1 MPSYTIEIPGKGS
14 YTVDSPSDLTD
25 YQAYRAVQKQIAADD
40 IALQQHQTKT
50 GFIPAVKAGAR
61 QFVAGAEEA
70 LGFKEAAEEQR
81 QKAAAAFE
89 PTTEEDIALAKEK
102 GIFPAAGAYLSQK
115 ITEPLGGIVGRFGAP
130 TVAGIVAPEA
140 AVAGIG
146 ARALAFAAT
155 DLPAS
160 IGESMEAQRAAG
172 QEVDPTKAIAA
183 GLAKTTIAT
192 IGMPGVGRISQAL
205 GPKVLAEAEAL
216 APRVAAGVI
225 TKEAALAQLSGRA
238 KTYAQSML
246 ANTVAG
252 TGMMLGTEAVERF
265 QTGQPQMTGKE
276 VLETTEQAAILSPFF
291 AALHRSGRTEAL
303 DKLSD
308 AQKTRELEVQ
318 KIYEDRYKLA
328 SLDEK
333 AKIQRD
339 LADLDLQQKIRE
351 RIYADTN
358 KPVQEIINE
367 ITGVTKP
374 EGVKTKQADIEAAL
388 NEPSGQ
394 FVTDPITQQ
403 ERQLTVGELQK
414 IQRPELFPEEPAN
427 IVSAE
432 TLTDLGIKKGT
443 PLVKKGGL
451 EGLDLNKLEEAQQ
464 FIEGLTLFKEQKG
477 VDPTTKLRIEAKIK
491 EVQDNLQA
499 LEIRQKEA
507 QDERLKSTTAREDI
521 SVSGEPMA
529 GRAERITEPVGDRGV
544 EPTADIRPTE
554 MGAQGRGATLAP
566 KTTEVIKG
574 EIDLPSSIGKSGNIY
589 RLKPIPEGRISLG
602 AFRSIESS
610 PIAKDKELF
619 RQLSSSQFNDLLA
632 ANERNEAR
640 PADYYKS
647 FVADNKDLAL
657 GQEKNK
663 NGIQITFRPNTLS
676 GRENVKPG
684 TQGALGK
691 IVGKEYVTEA
701 IAPKAIQSFLVPKE
715 QLKNIDALTQRLIK
729 ENFDAVKN
737 ENGSYTFTRRTG
749 AKQEAPKYAKEAAAL
764 TRETPETI
772 ISALKERFGNNINKA
787 ISRGEVKL
795 IESKDLP
802 ANIAPDAV
810 AYFDKGVAHLITDR
824 LSREE
829 APRKLLHEV
838 GVHYGL
844 EGMVG
849 KNLYRDILRTVSR
862 LKDTD
867 KAVREATEH
876 VNNRYKELTPGSRE
890 HAEEVLARLGE
901 SAPNHT
907 LWRRIVSAVKDFLFK
922 KGLWNPN
929 RMDVR
934 DIQDLV
940 NRSTARSLA
949 GKIKSATKEIQY
961 AKAELPISERFN
973 ETKVFS
979 PPGEN
984 QERSF
989 KEFATGTYDQFKSEE
1004 GRKNIV
1010 DSASRAF
1017 LEGRTKVA
1025 YAGAGIQSKLIKDFN
1040 GSVNDALGNVR
1051 ADILYD
1057 QALNGNILGSV
1068 SAKEGRII
1076 FDSNGVAKVE
1086 PSPYHISAVFDEL
1099 GTLSKKIGPSDA
1111 KHVASAYLQALRYK
1125 DILANNAKY
1134 EALIKR
1140 TENQKL
1146 KDQYKKEIK
1155 FVSDEQRAAIEPS
1168 LKYAE
1173 EFSEVKKMAE
1183 IYDRVNRDEIDML
1196 EKAGIYSKEYADKL
1210 RDTKGYVPLFRVMED
1225 LDVVTPGAK
1234 QYFKGLVD
1242 LGKQHAFEGSE
1253 RQTLDVLDN
1262 MLTRHMWAVNAAV
1275 RNNANKQL
1283 VEQLAIRGEDNKPA
1297 YRYQVPADKADVM
1310 TPIFD
1315 NGVRKYVEYSDP
1327 LFARAVHGIE
1337 PSLGPILG
1345 LMGKAS
1351 NALRIGVT
1359 ATPTFQVY
1367 QLFNDAPRAAM
1378 LSGVNR
1384 PFKLM
1389 GEVFKSFYATL
1400 KDPNDPIIKEMN
1412 RLGISGGFGHNAKD
1426 IADKM
1431 RRDLGI
1437 EANTLGKRAL
1447 DKTEQFAAASDMA
1460 QRRAVFKRTLLETG
1474 GLENADG
1481 SITGGNKVLAMDRAM
1496 NIIHWQKRGTSNK
1509 VRVLTQVVPFLNAYI
1524 QGMDTLIRAMR
1535 GEGISG
1541 REKKEAQ
1548 ILFAQTALKI
1558 AALSTVYA
1566 MAVGGD
1572 EEYQKLDDRQK
1583 IRSFIIPGT
1592 GFKVPVASEIAMLT
1606 KAIPEM
1612 TWQYINREGTENPMD
1627 STKLMQAIGQSFAD
1641 GLLGPNLMPQAFR
1654 AGVEVVT
1661 NHDFLTG
1668 NPIIGRGLENL
1679 ATAEQFT
1686 ENTSQL
1692 AKLIGGTGIIS
1703 PVNLDHL
1710 IKGYGGTMAA
1720 GVLYAT
1726 DATANMFFNDK
1737 LPTTPLYRVPM
1748 IGSFMYSPEGKG
1760 QLNDYYDLKNR
1771 SDEVTATLNH
1781 IRKFGSPE
1789 EAQEYATDKKEI
1801 LAIRG
1806 RVNTISNQ
1814 MKILREQRKRII
1826 VSNLSSDEKRSQL
1839 NIIDS
1844 RINNMVQNIGALR
1857 VKAGL

>member
-14 YTVDSPSDLTD
+14 YTVDSQTDLTD

-40 IALQQHQTKT
+40 IALQQHQART

-81 QKAAAAFE
+81 QKAAATFE

-102 GIFPAAGAYLSQK
+102 GIFPTAGAYLSQK
-115 ITEPLGGIVGRFGAP
+115 VTEPLGGIVGRFGAP

-140 AVAGIG
+140 AIAGIG
-146 ARALAFAAT
+146 ARALAFGAT

-265 QTGQPQMTGKE
+265 QTGQPQMTAE
-276 VLETTEQAAILSPFF
+276 EALETAEQAAILSPFF
-291 AALHRSGRTEAL
+291 AAFHRSGRTEAL
-303 DKLSD
+303 NKLSD
-308 AQKTRELEVQ
+308 AQKARELEVQ

-374 EGVKTKQADIEAAL
+374 EGIKTKQADIEAAL

-394 FVTDPITQQ
+394 FVIDPITQQ
-403 ERQLTVGELQK
+403 ERQLTIGELQK

-427 IVSAE
+427 VVSAE
-432 TLTDLGIKKGT
+432 TLTDLGIKKST

-451 EGLDLNKLEEAQQ
+451 EGLDLNKSEEAQQ

-477 VDPTTKLRIEAKIK
+477 VDPTTKLRIETKIK
-491 EVQDNLQA
+491 EVEDNLKA
-499 LEIRQKEA
+499 LETKQKEA
-507 QDERLKSTTAREDI
+507 QDERLKSATDRDDI

-529 GRAERITEPVGDRGV
+529 GRAEGVSEPVGVRGA
-544 EPTADIRPTE
+544 EPTADLRPTE
-554 MGAQGRGATLAP
+554 MGEARRGAPLEPEA
-566 KTTEVIKG
+566 TEVIKA
-574 EIDLPSSIGKSGNIY
+574 E
-589 RLKPIPEGRISLG
+589 
-602 AFRSIESS
+602 
-610 PIAKDKELF
+610 
-619 RQLSSSQFNDLLA
+619 
-632 ANERNEAR
+632 
-640 PADYYKS
+640 
-647 FVADNKDLAL
+647 
-657 GQEKNK
+657 
-663 NGIQITFRPNTLS
+663 
-676 GRENVKPG
+676 
-684 TQGALGK
+684 
-691 IVGKEYVTEA
+691 
-701 IAPKAIQSFLVPKE
+701 KE
-715 QLKNIDALTQRLIK
+715 QIKSDEPKLAVDAMPAI
-729 ENFDAVKN
+729 
-737 ENGSYTFTRRTG
+737 
-749 AKQEAPKYAKEAAAL
+749 
-764 TRETPETI
+764 RETPETI
-772 ISALKERFGNNINKA
+772 ISALKERFGNNVNKA
-787 ISRGEVKL
+787 MERGDVKL

-810 AYFDKGVAHLITDR
+810 AYFDKGAAHLITDR

-838 GVHYGL
+838 GVHFGL
-844 EGMVG
+844 EGMAG

-867 KAVREATEH
+867 AAVKAATEH

-901 SAPNHT
+901 SAPNHN
-907 LWRRIVSAVKDFLFK
+907 LWRRIVSAVKDFLLK

-934 DIQDLV
+934 DIQDLI
-940 NRSTARSLA
+940 NRSTAKSLA
-949 GKIKSATKEIQY
+949 GKIKPVSKEIQY

-1010 DSASRAF
+1010 DSANRAF

-1025 YAGAGIQSKLIKDFN
+1025 YAGAGVQSKLIKDFN

-1076 FDSNGVAKVE
+1076 FDENGVAKVE
-1086 PSPYHISAVFDEL
+1086 PSQYHISAVFDEL
-1099 GTLSKKIGPSDA
+1099 GTLSKKIGAADA

-1125 DILANNAKY
+1125 DILENNAKY

-1168 LKYAE
+1168 LKYAN
-1173 EFSEVKKMAE
+1173 EFPEVKKMAE

-1210 RDTKGYVPLFRVMED
+1210 RGTKGYVPLFRVMEE
-1225 LDVVTPGAK
+1225 LDTATPGAK

-1283 VEQLAIRGEDNKPA
+1283 VKQLAVHDEAGQPI
-1297 YRYQVPADKADVM
+1297 YHFQVPADKADVM
-1310 TPIFD
+1310 TPIFVD
-1315 NGVRKYVEYSDP
+1315 GKRKFVEYTDP

-1359 ATPTFQVY
+1359 ATPTFQIY

-1389 GEVFKSFYATL
+1389 GEVFKSFYTTL

-1412 RLGISGGFGHNAKD
+1412 RLGISGGFGHTAKD

-1474 GLENADG
+1474 GVENADG

-1592 GFKVPVASEIAMLT
+1592 GFKVPVASEVAMLT

-1641 GLLGPNLMPQAFR
+1641 GLLGPNLMPQALR

-1668 NPIIGRGLENL
+1668 NPIVGRGLENL
-1679 ATAEQFT
+1679 ATSEQFT

-1692 AKLIGGTGIIS
+1692 AKLVGGTGIIS

-1748 IGSFMYSPEGKG
+1748 IGSFMYNPEGKG

-1781 IRKFGSPE
+1781 LRKFGTPE

-1806 RVNTISNQ
+1806 RVNAISNQ

-1826 VSNLSSDEKRSQL
+1826 ASNLSSDEKRSQL
-1839 NIIDS
+1839 NIIDA

>member
-14 YTVDSPSDLTD
+14 YTVDSPTDLTD

-40 IALQQHQTKT
+40 LALQQHQTKT

-81 QKAAAAFE
+81 QKAAATFE

-102 GIFPAAGAYLSQK
+102 GIFPTAGAYLSQK
-115 ITEPLGGIVGRFGAP
+115 VTEPLGGIVGRFGAP

-140 AVAGIG
+140 ALAGIG
-146 ARALAFAAT
+146 ARALAFGAT

-160 IGESMEAQRAAG
+160 IGESMEAQRAVG
-172 QEVDPTKAIAA
+172 QEVDPIRAIAA

-192 IGMPGVGRISQAL
+192 IGMPGVGNISRAL

-216 APRVAAGVI
+216 APRVAAGKI
-225 TKEAALAQLSGRA
+225 TKEEAIAQLSGRA

-276 VLETTEQAAILSPFF
+276 ALETVEQAAILSPFF
-291 AALHRSGRTEAL
+291 AALHPTGRKAAEAKLTEAQQVRETNVAERDAL
-303 DKLSD
+303 RTKLSSLEQRAEIARNTPEPTIENQAFIAD
-308 AQKTRELEVQ
+308 ELNKLGNYAPEGSKIAKSIAKMQESVQ
-318 KIYEDRYKLA
+318 K
-328 SLDEK
+328 
-333 AKIQRD
+333 
-339 LADLDLQQKIRE
+339 
-351 RIYADTN
+351 
-358 KPVQEIINE
+358 
-367 ITGVTKP
+367 
-374 EGVKTKQADIEAAL
+374 DIEAKDVEARQKAIDEL
-388 NEPSGQ
+388 TNVPENI
-394 FVTDPITQQ
+394 VELATQAN
-403 ERQLTVGELQK
+403 R
-414 IQRPELFPEEPAN
+414 PAN

-432 TLTDLGIKKGT
+432 TLTDLGIKKST

-451 EGLDLNKLEEAQQ
+451 EGLDLTKPEEAQQ
-464 FIEGLTLFKEQKG
+464 FIEGLTLFKEQTG
-477 VDPTTKLRIEAKIK
+477 VDPTTKLRIETKIK
-491 EVQDNLQA
+491 EVQDNLKA
-499 LEIRQKEA
+499 LETTQKEA
-507 QDERLKSTTAREDI
+507 QDERLKSTTDREDI
-521 SVSGEPMA
+521 SVSGEPLG
-529 GRAERITEPVGDRGV
+529 GRAERSEELIGARTDEL
-544 EPTADIRPTE
+544 PTDIRPTE
-554 MGAQGRGATLAP
+554 MGAQGRGAPLEP
-566 KTTEVIKG
+566 ETTEVIKG
-574 EIDLPSSIGKSGNIY
+574 EKDQIKSDEPKLAIG
-589 RLKPIPEGRISLG
+589 
-602 AFRSIESS
+602 
-610 PIAKDKELF
+610 DM
-619 RQLSSSQFNDLLA
+619 
-632 ANERNEAR
+632 
-640 PADYYKS
+640 PA
-647 FVADNKDLAL
+647 
-657 GQEKNK
+657 
-663 NGIQITFRPNTLS
+663 I
-676 GRENVKPG
+676 
-684 TQGALGK
+684 
-691 IVGKEYVTEA
+691 
-701 IAPKAIQSFLVPKE
+701 
-715 QLKNIDALTQRLIK
+715 
-729 ENFDAVKN
+729 
-737 ENGSYTFTRRTG
+737 
-749 AKQEAPKYAKEAAAL
+749 
-764 TRETPETI
+764 RETPETI
-772 ISALKERFGNNINKA
+772 ISALTERFGNNVNKA
-787 ISRGEVKL
+787 MERGDVKL

-810 AYFDKGVAHLITDR
+810 AYFDKGAAHLITDR

-838 GVHYGL
+838 GVHFGL
-844 EGMVG
+844 EGMAG

-907 LWRRIVSAVKDFLFK
+907 LWRRIVSAIKDFLLK

-934 DIQDLV
+934 DIQDLI
-940 NRSTARSLA
+940 NRSTAKSLA
-949 GKIKSATKEIQY
+949 GKIKPAAKEIQY

-1010 DSASRAF
+1010 DSANRAF

-1025 YAGAGIQSKLIKDFN
+1025 YAGAGVQSKLIKDFN

-1076 FDSNGVAKVE
+1076 FDKSGVAKVE

-1099 GTLSKKIGPSDA
+1099 GTLSKKIGPADA

-1155 FVSDEQRAAIEPS
+1155 FVSDQQRAAIEPA
-1168 LKYAE
+1168 LKYGE
-1173 EFSEVKKMAE
+1173 EFPEVKKMAE

-1196 EKAGIYSKEYADKL
+1196 EKAGIYSKEYAEKL
-1210 RDTKGYVPLFRVMED
+1210 RNTKGYVPLFRVMED
-1225 LDVVTPGAK
+1225 LDVATPGAK
-1234 QYFKGLVD
+1234 QYFKGLAD

-1283 VEQLAIRGEDNKPA
+1283 VKQLAVHDEAGQPI
-1297 YRYQVPADKADVM
+1297 YHFQVPADKADVM
-1310 TPIFD
+1310 TPIFVD
-1315 NGVRKYVEYSDP
+1315 GKRKFVEYTDP

-1359 ATPTFQVY
+1359 ATPTFQIY

-1389 GEVFKSFYATL
+1389 GEVFKSFYTTL

-1426 IADKM
+1426 IANKM

-1460 QRRAVFKRTLLETG
+1460 QRRAIFKRTLLETG
-1474 GLENADG
+1474 GVENADG

-1592 GFKVPVASEIAMLT
+1592 GFKVPVASEVAMLT

-1612 TWQYINREGTENPMD
+1612 TWQYINREGTANPMD
-1627 STKLMQAIGQSFAD
+1627 STKLMQAIGGSFAD
-1641 GLLGPNLMPQAFR
+1641 GLLGPNLMPQALR

-1668 NPIIGRGLENL
+1668 NPIVGRGLENL

-1692 AKLIGGTGIIS
+1692 ARLVGGTGIIS

-1720 GVLYAT
+1720 GFLYAT

-1760 QLNDYYDLKNR
+1760 QLNDYYDLKDR

-1781 IRKFGSPE
+1781 LRKFGTPE
-1789 EAQEYATDKKEI
+1789 EAQEYAMDKKE
-1801 LAIRG
+1801 LLSIRG
-1806 RVNTISNQ
+1806 QVNAISNQ

-1826 VSNLSSDEKRSQL
+1826 ASNLSSDEKRNQL
-1839 NIIDS
+1839 NIIDA

>member
-1 MPSYTIEIPGKGS
+1 MEEYSGYTCNRCGK
-14 YTVDSPSDLTD
+14 V
-25 YQAYRAVQKQIAADD
+25 
-40 IALQQHQTKT
+40 
-50 GFIPAVKAGAR
+50 F
-61 QFVAGAEEA
+61 
-70 LGFKEAAEEQR
+70 
-81 QKAAAAFE
+81 
-89 PTTEEDIALAKEK
+89 
-102 GIFPAAGAYLSQK
+102 
-115 ITEPLGGIVGRFGAP
+115 
-130 TVAGIVAPEA
+130 
-140 AVAGIG
+140 
-146 ARALAFAAT
+146 
-155 DLPAS
+155 
-160 IGESMEAQRAAG
+160 
-172 QEVDPTKAIAA
+172 
-183 GLAKTTIAT
+183 
-192 IGMPGVGRISQAL
+192 
-205 GPKVLAEAEAL
+205 
-216 APRVAAGVI
+216 
-225 TKEAALAQLSGRA
+225 
-238 KTYAQSML
+238 
-246 ANTVAG
+246 
-252 TGMMLGTEAVERF
+252 
-265 QTGQPQMTGKE
+265 
-276 VLETTEQAAILSPFF
+276 
-291 AALHRSGRTEAL
+291 
-303 DKLSD
+303 
-308 AQKTRELEVQ
+308 
-318 KIYEDRYKLA
+318 
-328 SLDEK
+328 
-333 AKIQRD
+333 
-339 LADLDLQQKIRE
+339 
-351 RIYADTN
+351 
-358 KPVQEIINE
+358 
-367 ITGVTKP
+367 
-374 EGVKTKQADIEAAL
+374 
-388 NEPSGQ
+388 
-394 FVTDPITQQ
+394 
-403 ERQLTVGELQK
+403 
-414 IQRPELFPEEPAN
+414 
-427 IVSAE
+427 
-432 TLTDLGIKKGT
+432 
-443 PLVKKGGL
+443 
-451 EGLDLNKLEEAQQ
+451 
-464 FIEGLTLFKEQKG
+464 
-477 VDPTTKLRIEAKIK
+477 
-491 EVQDNLQA
+491 
-499 LEIRQKEA
+499 
-507 QDERLKSTTAREDI
+507 
-521 SVSGEPMA
+521 
-529 GRAERITEPVGDRGV
+529 
-544 EPTADIRPTE
+544 
-554 MGAQGRGATLAP
+554 
-566 KTTEVIKG
+566 
-574 EIDLPSSIGKSGNIY
+574 
-589 RLKPIPEGRISLG
+589 
-602 AFRSIESS
+602 
-610 PIAKDKELF
+610 
-619 RQLSSSQFNDLLA
+619 
-632 ANERNEAR
+632 
-640 PADYYKS
+640 
-647 FVADNKDLAL
+647 
-657 GQEKNK
+657 
-663 NGIQITFRPNTLS
+663 
-676 GRENVKPG
+676 
-684 TQGALGK
+684 
-691 IVGKEYVTEA
+691 
-701 IAPKAIQSFLVPKE
+701 
-715 QLKNIDALTQRLIK
+715 
-729 ENFDAVKN
+729 
-737 ENGSYTFTRRTG
+737 
-749 AKQEAPKYAKEAAAL
+749 
-764 TRETPETI
+764 
-772 ISALKERFGNNINKA
+772 
-787 ISRGEVKL
+787 
-795 IESKDLP
+795 
-802 ANIAPDAV
+802 
-810 AYFDKGVAHLITDR
+810 
-824 LSREE
+824 
-829 APRKLLHEV
+829 
-838 GVHYGL
+838 
-844 EGMVG
+844 
-849 KNLYRDILRTVSR
+849 
-862 LKDTD
+862 
-867 KAVREATEH
+867 
-876 VNNRYKELTPGSRE
+876 
-890 HAEEVLARLGE
+890 
-901 SAPNHT
+901 
-907 LWRRIVSAVKDFLFK
+907 
-922 KGLWNPN
+922 
-929 RMDVR
+929 
-934 DIQDLV
+934 
-940 NRSTARSLA
+940 
-949 GKIKSATKEIQY
+949 
-961 AKAELPISERFN
+961 

-1025 YAGAGIQSKLIKDFN
+1025 YAGAGVQSKLIKDFN

-1155 FVSDEQRAAIEPS
+1155 FVSDEQRAAIEPA
-1168 LKYAE
+1168 LKYGE

-1210 RDTKGYVPLFRVMED
+1210 RGTKGYVPLFRVMED
-1225 LDVVTPGAK
+1225 LDVATPGAK

-1275 RNNANKQL
+1275 RNNANKHL
-1283 VEQLAIRGEDNKPA
+1283 VKQLAVHDEAGQPI
-1297 YRYQVPADKADVM
+1297 YHFQVPADKADVM
-1310 TPIFD
+1310 TPIFVD
-1315 NGVRKYVEYSDP
+1315 GKRKYVEYTDP

-1359 ATPTFQVY
+1359 ATPTFQIY

-1389 GEVFKSFYATL
+1389 GEVFKSFYTTL
-1400 KDPNDPIIKEMN
+1400 KDPNDPIIREMN
-1412 RLGISGGFGHNAKD
+1412 RLGISGGFGHTAKD

-1558 AALSTVYA
+1558 AALSTIYA

-1592 GFKVPVASEIAMLT
+1592 GFKVPVASEVAMLT

-1641 GLLGPNLMPQAFR
+1641 GLLGPNLMPQALR

-1668 NPIIGRGLENL
+1668 NPIVGRGLENL
-1679 ATAEQFT
+1679 ATSEQFT

-1692 AKLIGGTGIIS
+1692 AKLVGGTGIIS

-1748 IGSFMYSPEGKG
+1748 IGSFMYNPEGKG
-1760 QLNDYYDLKNR
+1760 QLNDYYDLKDR

-1781 IRKFGSPE
+1781 LRKFGTPE

-1806 RVNTISNQ
+1806 RVNAISNQ

-1826 VSNLSSDEKRSQL
+1826 ASNLSSDEKRSQL
-1839 NIIDS
+1839 NIIDA
-1844 RINNMVQNIGALR
+1844 RINSMVQNIGALR

>member
-1 MPSYTIEIPGKGS
+1 MTTYSITGPDGTQYTIDGPEGA
-14 YTVDSPSDLTD
+14 TQDQVV
-25 YQAYRAVQKQIAADD
+25 RAIQRQIAARE
-40 IALQQHQTKT
+40 AQQRLHETKT

-61 QFVAGAEEA
+61 EFLAGAEEA
-70 LGFKEAAEEQR
+70 LGFEKAAEEQR
-81 QKAAAAFE
+81 QKAAATYE
-89 PTTEEDIALAKEK
+89 GMTEEDIARAKEQ
-102 GIFPAAGAYLSQK
+102 GILPTIGAYK
-115 ITEPLGGIVGRFGAP
+115 TKYITEPLGGIVGRFGAP
-130 TVAGIVAPEA
+130 VAAGA
-140 AVAGIG
+140 AAT
-146 ARALAFAAT
+146 ALA
-155 DLPAS
+155 PV
-160 IGESMEAQRAAG
+160 E
-172 QEVDPTKAIAA
+172 AA
-183 GLAKTTIAT
+183 GLVGAGVTALADVPAEIGENIARQKEQGKEVDRTAATIAGLAQAG
-192 IGMPGVGRISQAL
+192 IAGFGVPGMGPLNKLL
-205 GPKVLAEAEAL
+205 GPKLLAEAEAL
-216 APRVAAGVI
+216 APKVRAGVL
-225 TKEAALAQLSGRA
+225 TQDAAVAQLSGRA
-238 KTYAQSML
+238 KSYAQAMA
-246 ANTVAG
+246 ANTVGGTALMAG
-252 TGMMLGTEAVERF
+252 TEELRRLQAGQEGM
-265 QTGQPQMTGKE
+265 TGQE
-276 VLETTEQAAILSPFF
+276 LAETAGQAALLSPFF
-291 AALHRSGRTEAL
+291 AAFHRSGRTEAL

-308 AQKTRELEVQ
+308 AQKARELEVQ

-358 KPVQEIINE
+358 RPVQEIIDE
-367 ITGVTKP
+367 ITGVTRP
-374 EGVKTKQADIEAAL
+374 EGIKTTKADIEAAL
-388 NEPSGQ
+388 NEPSGR
-394 FVTDPITQQ
+394 FGIDPITQQ
-403 ERQLTVGELQK
+403 ERQLTVGELQR

-427 IVSAE
+427 IVSDK
-432 TLTDLGIKKGT
+432 TLTDLGIKAST

-451 EGLDLNKLEEAQQ
+451 RDLDLNKPEEAKQ
-464 FIEGLTLFKEQKG
+464 FIDGLSLFKEQKG
-477 VDPTTKLRIEAKIK
+477 VEPEVKTRIETKIK
-491 EVQDNLQA
+491 EVEDNLKT
-499 LEIRQKEA
+499 LETRQKEA
-507 QDERLKSTTAREDI
+507 QDERLKSTTDRDDI

-529 GRAERITEPVGDRGV
+529 GRAEGVTEPIGVRGV
-544 EPTADIRPTE
+544 EPTADLRPTE
-554 MGAQGRGATLAP
+554 MGEARRGAPLE
-566 KTTEVIKG
+566 TTEVIKG
-574 EIDLPSSIGKSGNIY
+574 EKDQIKSDEP
-589 RLKPIPEGRISLG
+589 K
-602 AFRSIESS
+602 
-610 PIAKDKELF
+610 
-619 RQLSSSQFNDLLA
+619 LA
-632 ANERNEAR
+632 VGEM
-640 PADYYKS
+640 PA
-647 FVADNKDLAL
+647 
-657 GQEKNK
+657 
-663 NGIQITFRPNTLS
+663 
-676 GRENVKPG
+676 
-684 TQGALGK
+684 
-691 IVGKEYVTEA
+691 
-701 IAPKAIQSFLVPKE
+701 
-715 QLKNIDALTQRLIK
+715 
-729 ENFDAVKN
+729 
-737 ENGSYTFTRRTG
+737 
-749 AKQEAPKYAKEAAAL
+749 

-772 ISALKERFGNNINKA
+772 ISVLKERFGNNINKA
-787 ISRGEVKL
+787 MERGDVKL

-810 AYFDKGVAHLITDR
+810 AYFDKGAAHLITDR

-838 GVHYGL
+838 GVHFGL
-844 EGMVG
+844 EGMAG

-867 KAVREATEH
+867 AAVREATEH

-901 SAPNHT
+901 SAPNHN
-907 LWRRIVSAVKDFLFK
+907 LWRRIVAAIKDFLLK

-934 DIQDLV
+934 DIQDLI
-940 NRSTARSLA
+940 NRSTAKSLA
-949 GKIKSATKEIQY
+949 GKIKPALKEIQY
-961 AKAELPISERFN
+961 AKAELPISDRFKD
-973 ETKVFS
+973 TKVFS

-989 KEFATGTYDQFKSEE
+989 KEFATGTYDQFKTEE
-1004 GRKNIV
+1004 GRKAITNSI
-1010 DSASRAF
+1010 DRAF

-1025 YAGAGIQSKLIKDFN
+1025 YAGAGVQSKLIKDFN

-1086 PSPYHISAVFDEL
+1086 PSPYHISAIFDEL
-1099 GTLSKKIGPSDA
+1099 GTLSKRIGPSDA

-1125 DILANNAKY
+1125 DILENNAKY
-1134 EALIKR
+1134 EALLKSTKNEELIKKY
-1140 TENQKL
+1140 Q
-1146 KDQYKKEIK
+1146 KEIK
-1155 FVSDEQRAAIEPS
+1155 TVYPEQRAAIEPA
-1168 LKYAE
+1168 LKYAN
-1173 EFSEVKKMAE
+1173 EFPEVKKMAE

-1210 RDTKGYVPLFRVMED
+1210 RGTKGYVPLFRVMED
-1225 LDVVTPGAK
+1225 LDGATPGAK
-1234 QYFKGLVD
+1234 QYFKGLAD

-1283 VEQLAIRGEDNKPA
+1283 VKQLAVHDEAGQPI
-1297 YRYQVPADKADVM
+1297 YHFQVPADKADVM
-1310 TPIFD
+1310 TPIFVD
-1315 NGVRKYVEYSDP
+1315 GKRKFVEYTDP

-1359 ATPTFQVY
+1359 ATPTFQIY

-1378 LSGVNR
+1378 LSGVDR

-1474 GLENADG
+1474 GVENADG

-1558 AALSTVYA
+1558 AALSTIYA

-1592 GFKVPVASEIAMLT
+1592 GFKVPVASEVAMLT

-1612 TWQYINREGTENPMD
+1612 TWQYINREGTANPMD
-1627 STKLMQAIGQSFAD
+1627 STKLMEAIGGSFAD
-1641 GLLGPNLMPQAFR
+1641 GLLGPNLMPQALR

-1668 NPIIGRGLENL
+1668 NPIIGHGKESL
-1679 ATAEQFT
+1679 ATSDQFN
-1686 ENTSQL
+1686 ENTSEL
-1692 AKLIGGTGIIS
+1692 AKLVGRTGIIS
-1703 PVNLDHL
+1703 PLNLDHL

-1748 IGSFMYSPEGKG
+1748 IGSFMYNPEGKG
-1760 QLNDYYDLKNR
+1760 QLNDYYDLKNL
-1771 SDEVTATLNH
+1771 SDEVTNTLNH
-1781 IRKFGSPE
+1781 RRKFGTPE
-1789 EAQEYATDKKEI
+1789 DALQYATDNKAI
-1801 LAIRG
+1801 LSIRG
-1806 RVNTISNQ
+1806 QVNAISNQ
-1814 MKILREQRKRII
+1814 MKILREQRKRVIA
-1826 VSNLSSDEKRSQL
+1826 SNLSSDEKRNQL
-1839 NIIDS
+1839 NIIDA

>member
-14 YTVDSPSDLTD
+14 YTVDSPTDLTD

-40 IALQQHQTKT
+40 IALQQHQAKT

-81 QKAAAAFE
+81 QKAAATFE
-89 PTTEEDIALAKEK
+89 PTTEEDIARAKEK
-102 GIFPAAGAYLSQK
+102 GIFPTAGAYLTQK
-115 ITEPLGGIVGRFGAP
+115 VTEPLGGIVGRYGAP
-130 TVAGIVAPEA
+130 TAAGIFAPEA
-140 AVAGIG
+140 AIAGLG
-146 ARALAFAAT
+146 ARALAFGAT
-155 DLPAS
+155 DLPSS

-276 VLETTEQAAILSPFF
+276 ALETVEQAAILSPFF
-291 AALHRSGRTEAL
+291 AAFHRSGRTEAL
-303 DKLSD
+303 NKLSD
-308 AQKTRELEVQ
+308 AQKARELEVQ

-358 KPVQEIINE
+358 RPVQEIIDE
-367 ITGVTKP
+367 ITGVTRP

-394 FVTDPITQQ
+394 FVIDPITQQ

-427 IVSAE
+427 VVSAE
-432 TLTDLGIKKGT
+432 TLTDLGIKKST

-451 EGLDLNKLEEAQQ
+451 EGLDLNKPEEAQQ

-477 VDPTTKLRIEAKIK
+477 VDPTTKLRIETKIK
-491 EVQDNLQA
+491 EVEDNLKA
-499 LEIRQKEA
+499 LETKQKEA
-507 QDERLKSTTAREDI
+507 QDERLKSTTDREDI

-529 GRAERITEPVGDRGV
+529 GRAEGISEPVGVRGV

-554 MGAQGRGATLAP
+554 MGEARRGAPLE
-566 KTTEVIKG
+566 TTEVIKG
-574 EIDLPSSIGKSGNIY
+574 EKDQIKSDEP
-589 RLKPIPEGRISLG
+589 K
-602 AFRSIESS
+602 
-610 PIAKDKELF
+610 
-619 RQLSSSQFNDLLA
+619 LA
-632 ANERNEAR
+632 VDEM
-640 PADYYKS
+640 PA
-647 FVADNKDLAL
+647 
-657 GQEKNK
+657 
-663 NGIQITFRPNTLS
+663 
-676 GRENVKPG
+676 
-684 TQGALGK
+684 
-691 IVGKEYVTEA
+691 
-701 IAPKAIQSFLVPKE
+701 
-715 QLKNIDALTQRLIK
+715 
-729 ENFDAVKN
+729 
-737 ENGSYTFTRRTG
+737 
-749 AKQEAPKYAKEAAAL
+749 

-772 ISALKERFGNNINKA
+772 ISVLKERFGNNINKA
-787 ISRGEVKL
+787 MERGDVKL

-810 AYFDKGVAHLITDR
+810 AYFDKGAAHLITDR

-838 GVHYGL
+838 GVHFGL
-844 EGMVG
+844 EGMAG

-907 LWRRIVSAVKDFLFK
+907 LWRRIVAAVKDFLLR

-934 DIQDLV
+934 DIQDLI
-940 NRSTARSLA
+940 NRSTAKALA
-949 GKIKSATKEIQY
+949 GKVRPVEAEKELQTNTQAFKTWFGKSKTVDSNGTPIIFYHGTAGKDFDTFKTPASKTGLAYELGVTFFTTDPFTASNFAAIKAEQGKPNPRVIPVYVKIEKPYKSENYIGRFTKENIDALKAKGYDGIITPDKSVVMAFDSNQVKSAIGNRGTFDINRPEIQY

-973 ETKVFS
+973 DTKVFS

-1004 GRKNIV
+1004 GRKAITNSI
-1010 DSASRAF
+1010 DRAF

-1025 YAGAGIQSKLIKDFN
+1025 YAGAGVQSKLIKDFN

-1086 PSPYHISAVFDEL
+1086 PSPYHISAIFDEL
-1099 GTLSKKIGPSDA
+1099 GTLSKRIGPSDA

-1125 DILANNAKY
+1125 DILENNAKY

-1155 FVSDEQRAAIEPS
+1155 YVSDEQRAAIEPS
-1168 LKYAE
+1168 LKYAN
-1173 EFSEVKKMAE
+1173 EFPEVKKMAE

-1196 EKAGIYSKEYADKL
+1196 EKAEIYSKEYADKL
-1210 RDTKGYVPLFRVMED
+1210 RNTKGYVPLFRVMEE
-1225 LDVVTPGAK
+1225 LDNATPGAK
-1234 QYFKGLVD
+1234 QYFKGLAD
-1242 LGKQHAFEGSE
+1242 LGKQHAFEGSD

-1283 VEQLAIRGEDNKPA
+1283 VKQLAIHDEAGQPI
-1297 YRYQVPADKADVM
+1297 YHFQVPADKADVM
-1310 TPIFD
+1310 TPIFVD
-1315 NGVRKYVEYSDP
+1315 GKRKFVEYTDP

-1359 ATPTFQVY
+1359 ATPTFQIY

-1378 LSGVNR
+1378 LSGVDR

-1426 IADKM
+1426 IANKM
-1431 RRDLGI
+1431 RRDLGL

-1474 GLENADG
+1474 GVENADG

-1509 VRVLTQVVPFLNAYI
+1509 VRVLSQVVPFLNAYI

-1558 AALSTVYA
+1558 AALSTIYA

-1592 GFKVPVASEIAMLT
+1592 GVKVPVASEVAMLT

-1612 TWQYINREGTENPMD
+1612 TWQYINREGTANPMD
-1627 STKLMQAIGQSFAD
+1627 STKLMQAIGGSFAD
-1641 GLLGPNLMPQAFR
+1641 GLLGPNLMPQALR

-1668 NPIIGRGLENL
+1668 NPIVGRGLENL
-1679 ATAEQFT
+1679 ATSEQFT

-1760 QLNDYYDLKNR
+1760 QLNDYYDLKDR

-1781 IRKFGSPE
+1781 LRKFGTPE

-1806 RVNTISNQ
+1806 QVNAISNQ

-1826 VSNLSSDEKRSQL
+1826 AGNLSSDEKRSQL
-1839 NIIDS
+1839 NIIDA

>member
-14 YTVDSPSDLTD
+14 YTVDSPTDLTD

-40 IALQQHQTKT
+40 LALQQHQAKT

-70 LGFKEAAEEQR
+70 LGFKEAAKEQR
-81 QKAAAAFE
+81 QKAAATFE

-102 GIFPAAGAYLSQK
+102 GIFPTAGAYLSQK
-115 ITEPLGGIVGRFGAP
+115 VTEPLGGIVGRFGAP

-140 AVAGIG
+140 ALAGIG
-146 ARALAFAAT
+146 ARALAFGAT

-172 QEVDPTKAIAA
+172 QEVDPTRAIAA

-216 APRVAAGVI
+216 APRVAAGVM

-276 VLETTEQAAILSPFF
+276 ALETVEQAAILSPFF
-291 AALHRSGRTEAL
+291 AAFHRSGRSEAL

-358 KPVQEIINE
+358 RPVQEIIDE
-367 ITGVTKP
+367 VTGVTKP
-374 EGVKTKQADIEAAL
+374 EGIKTTKADIEAAL
-388 NEPSGQ
+388 NEPTGQ
-394 FVTDPITQQ
+394 FVIDPITQQ
-403 ERQLTVGELQK
+403 ERRLTVGELQR

-427 IVSAE
+427 VVSAE
-432 TLTDLGIKKGT
+432 TLTDLGIKKST

-451 EGLDLNKLEEAQQ
+451 EGLDLNKPEEAQQ

-477 VDPTTKLRIEAKIK
+477 VDPTTKLRIESKIK
-491 EVQDNLQA
+491 EVEDNLKA
-499 LEIRQKEA
+499 LETKQKEA
-507 QDERLKSTTAREDI
+507 QDERLKSTTDREDI
-521 SVSGEPMA
+521 SVSREPMA
-529 GRAERITEPVGDRGV
+529 GRAEGITEPVGVRGA

-554 MGAQGRGATLAP
+554 MGEARRGAPLEA
-566 KTTEVIKG
+566 TEVIKG
-574 EIDLPSSIGKSGNIY
+574 EKDQIKSDEP
-589 RLKPIPEGRISLG
+589 K
-602 AFRSIESS
+602 
-610 PIAKDKELF
+610 
-619 RQLSSSQFNDLLA
+619 LA
-632 ANERNEAR
+632 VGEM
-640 PADYYKS
+640 PA
-647 FVADNKDLAL
+647 V
-657 GQEKNK
+657 
-663 NGIQITFRPNTLS
+663 
-676 GRENVKPG
+676 
-684 TQGALGK
+684 
-691 IVGKEYVTEA
+691 
-701 IAPKAIQSFLVPKE
+701 
-715 QLKNIDALTQRLIK
+715 
-729 ENFDAVKN
+729 
-737 ENGSYTFTRRTG
+737 
-749 AKQEAPKYAKEAAAL
+749 
-764 TRETPETI
+764 RETPETI
-772 ISALKERFGNNINKA
+772 ISALKERFGNNVNKA
-787 ISRGEVKL
+787 MERGDVKL

-810 AYFDKGVAHLITDR
+810 AYFDKGAAHLITDR

-838 GVHYGL
+838 GVHFGL
-844 EGMVG
+844 EGMAG

-867 KAVREATEH
+867 QAVREATEH
-876 VNNRYKELTPGSRE
+876 VNNKYKELTPGSRE

-901 SAPNHT
+901 SAPNHN
-907 LWRRIVSAVKDFLFK
+907 LWRRIVAAIKDFLFR

-934 DIQDLV
+934 DIHDLI

-949 GKIKSATKEIQY
+949 GKIKPLTRVENFKDWFGKSKIVDGEGAPLRLYHGTSENFDIFKHPSETKGPKGGFIDTQGFYFTADPGVAEVYADHFGRNIKLGPRGYIRKAANQTIIPVYLRMENPFVVDMKKPFDHPSHEAIKQGRIDNEVMTNLKSKGYDGVILKNANGRNEYVAFDANQIKSATGNLGSFDINRPEIQY

-984 QERSF
+984 QERTF
-989 KEFATGTYDQFKSEE
+989 KEFATGTYDQFKTEE

-1025 YAGAGIQSKLIKDFN
+1025 YAGAGVQSKLIKDFN

-1068 SAKEGRII
+1068 SAKEGRVI
-1076 FDSNGVAKVE
+1076 FDESGVAKVE
-1086 PSPYHISAVFDEL
+1086 PSPYHISAIFDEQANL
-1099 GTLSKKIGPSDA
+1099 AKTLNPVDA
-1111 KHVASAYLQALRYK
+1111 KHVANAYLQAVRNK
-1125 DILANNAKY
+1125 EILENNAKY

-1140 TENQKL
+1140 TENEKL

-1155 FVSDEQRAAIEPS
+1155 YISDEQRAAIEPA
-1168 LKYAE
+1168 LKYAN
-1173 EFSEVKKMAE
+1173 EFPEVKKMAE
-1183 IYDRVNRDEIDML
+1183 IYDRVRLDEIDML
-1196 EKAGIYSKEYADKL
+1196 EKAEIYPPEYAEKL
-1210 RDTKGYVPLFRVMED
+1210 RKTKGYVPMFRVMED
-1225 LDVVTPGAK
+1225 LESMSPGAK
-1234 QYFKGLVD
+1234 QYFRGLVD
-1242 LGKQHAFEGSE
+1242 IGKQHAFEGSD

-1283 VEQLAIRGEDNKPA
+1283 VKQLAVHDEAGNPIYHYQIPA
-1297 YRYQVPADKADVM
+1297 GKEAVM
-1310 TPIFD
+1310 TPVWD
-1315 NGVRKYVEYSDP
+1315 KGVRKFVEYTDP

-1359 ATPTFQVY
+1359 ATPTFQIY

-1389 GEVFKSFYATL
+1389 GEVFKSFYTTL

-1412 RLGISGGFGHNAKD
+1412 RLGISGGFGHNARD

-1431 RRDLGI
+1431 RRDLGL
-1437 EANTLGKRAL
+1437 EANTLTKRAL

-1460 QRRAVFKRTLLETG
+1460 QRRAIFKRTLLETG
-1474 GLENADG
+1474 GVENADG

-1541 REKKEAQ
+1541 RQKKEAQ

-1558 AALSTVYA
+1558 AALSTIYA

-1612 TWQYINREGTENPMD
+1612 TWQYINREGTANPMD
-1627 STKLMQAIGQSFAD
+1627 STKLMQTIGGSFAD
-1641 GLLGPNLMPQAFR
+1641 GLLGPNLMPQALR

-1668 NPIIGRGLENL
+1668 NPIVGRGLENL

-1692 AKLIGGTGIIS
+1692 ARLIGRTGIIS

-1781 IRKFGSPE
+1781 LRKFGTPE
-1789 EAQEYATDKKEI
+1789 EAQEYAMDKKEM
-1801 LAIRG
+1801 LTIRG
-1806 RVNTISNQ
+1806 QVNAISNQ

-1826 VSNLSSDEKRSQL
+1826 ASNLSSDEKRNQL
-1839 NIIDS
+1839 NIIDA

>member
-14 YTVDSPSDLTD
+14 YTVDSQTDLTD

-40 IALQQHQTKT
+40 IALQQHQAKT

-81 QKAAAAFE
+81 QKAAATFE

-102 GIFPAAGAYLSQK
+102 GIFPTAGAYLSQK
-115 ITEPLGGIVGRFGAP
+115 VTEPLGGIVGRFGAP

-140 AVAGIG
+140 AIAGIG
-146 ARALAFAAT
+146 ARALAFGAT

-276 VLETTEQAAILSPFF
+276 ALETAEQAAILSPFF
-291 AALHRSGRTEAL
+291 AAFHRSGRTEAL
-303 DKLSD
+303 NKLSD
-308 AQKTRELEVQ
+308 AQKARELEVQ

-374 EGVKTKQADIEAAL
+374 EGIKTKQADIEAAL

-394 FVTDPITQQ
+394 FVIDPITQQ
-403 ERQLTVGELQK
+403 ERQLTIGELQK

-427 IVSAE
+427 VVSAE
-432 TLTDLGIKKGT
+432 TLTDLGIKKST

-451 EGLDLNKLEEAQQ
+451 EGLDLNKPEEAQQ

-477 VDPTTKLRIEAKIK
+477 VDPTTKLRIETKIK
-491 EVQDNLQA
+491 EVEDNLKA
-499 LEIRQKEA
+499 LETKQKEA
-507 QDERLKSTTAREDI
+507 QDERLKSTTDRDDI

-529 GRAERITEPVGDRGV
+529 GRAEGVSEPVGVRGA
-544 EPTADIRPTE
+544 EPTADLRPTE
-554 MGAQGRGATLAP
+554 MGEARRGAPLEPEA
-566 KTTEVIKG
+566 TEVIKA
-574 EIDLPSSIGKSGNIY
+574 E
-589 RLKPIPEGRISLG
+589 
-602 AFRSIESS
+602 
-610 PIAKDKELF
+610 
-619 RQLSSSQFNDLLA
+619 
-632 ANERNEAR
+632 
-640 PADYYKS
+640 
-647 FVADNKDLAL
+647 
-657 GQEKNK
+657 
-663 NGIQITFRPNTLS
+663 
-676 GRENVKPG
+676 
-684 TQGALGK
+684 
-691 IVGKEYVTEA
+691 
-701 IAPKAIQSFLVPKE
+701 KE
-715 QLKNIDALTQRLIK
+715 QIKSDEPKLAVDAMPAI
-729 ENFDAVKN
+729 
-737 ENGSYTFTRRTG
+737 
-749 AKQEAPKYAKEAAAL
+749 
-764 TRETPETI
+764 RETPETI
-772 ISALKERFGNNINKA
+772 ISALKERFGNNVNKA
-787 ISRGEVKL
+787 MERGDVKL

-810 AYFDKGVAHLITDR
+810 AYFDKGAAHLITDR

-838 GVHYGL
+838 GVHFGL
-844 EGMVG
+844 EGMAG

-867 KAVREATEH
+867 AAVKAATEH

-901 SAPNHT
+901 SAPNHN
-907 LWRRIVSAVKDFLFK
+907 LWRRIVSAIKEFLLK

-934 DIQDLV
+934 DIQDLI
-940 NRSTARSLA
+940 NRSTAKSLA
-949 GKIKSATKEIQY
+949 GKIKPSTRVENFKNWFGKSKIVDGEGAPLRLYHGTSENFDVFKHPSETKGPKGGFIDTQGFYFTADPGVAEVYADHFGRNLKLGPKGYIRKAANQTIVPVYLRIENPFVVDMKKPFDHPSHQAIKQGRIDYEVMANLKSKGYDGVILKTTNGGNEYVAFDANQIKSATGNLGTFDINRPEIQY

-1025 YAGAGIQSKLIKDFN
+1025 YAGAGVQSKLIKDFN

-1076 FDSNGVAKVE
+1076 FDENGVAKVE
-1086 PSPYHISAVFDEL
+1086 PSQYHISAVFDEL
-1099 GTLSKKIGPSDA
+1099 GTLSKKIGAADA

-1125 DILANNAKY
+1125 DILENNAKY

-1168 LKYAE
+1168 LKYAN
-1173 EFSEVKKMAE
+1173 EFPEVKKMAE

-1210 RDTKGYVPLFRVMED
+1210 RGTKGYVPLFRVMEE
-1225 LDVVTPGAK
+1225 LDNATPGAK

-1283 VEQLAIRGEDNKPA
+1283 VKQLAVHDEAGQPI
-1297 YRYQVPADKADVM
+1297 YHFQVPADKADVM
-1310 TPIFD
+1310 TPIFVD
-1315 NGVRKYVEYSDP
+1315 GKRKFVEYTDP

-1359 ATPTFQVY
+1359 ATPTFQIY

-1389 GEVFKSFYATL
+1389 GEVFKSFYTTL

-1412 RLGISGGFGHNAKD
+1412 RLGISGGFGHTAKD

-1592 GFKVPVASEIAMLT
+1592 GFKVPVASEVAMLT

-1641 GLLGPNLMPQAFR
+1641 GLLGPNLMPQALR

-1668 NPIIGRGLENL
+1668 NPIVGRGLENL
-1679 ATAEQFT
+1679 ATSEQFT

-1692 AKLIGGTGIIS
+1692 AKLVGGTGIIS

-1748 IGSFMYSPEGKG
+1748 IGSFMYNPEGKG

-1781 IRKFGSPE
+1781 LRKFGTPE

-1806 RVNTISNQ
+1806 RVNAISNQ

-1826 VSNLSSDEKRSQL
+1826 ASNLSSDEKRSQL
-1839 NIIDS
+1839 NIIDA

>member
-1 MPSYTIEIPGKGS
+1 MTTYSITGPDGTQYTIDGPEGA
-14 YTVDSPSDLTD
+14 TQDQVV
-25 YQAYRAVQKQIAADD
+25 RAIQRQIAARE
-40 IALQQHQTKT
+40 AQQKLHETKT

-61 QFVAGAEEA
+61 EFVAGAEEA
-70 LGFKEAAEEQR
+70 LGFDKAAEEQR
-81 QKAAAAFE
+81 QKAAAVYE
-89 PTTEEDIALAKEK
+89 GTTEEDIARAKEQ
-102 GIFPAAGAYLSQK
+102 GILPTIGAYKSK
-115 ITEPLGGIVGRFGAP
+115 YITEPLGGIVGRFGAP
-130 TVAGIVAPEA
+130 VAAGAAGAALAPEA
-140 AVAGIG
+140 AAGLVG
-146 ARALAFAAT
+146 AGVTALADVPAEIGENIARQKEQGKEVDRTAAT
-155 DLPAS
+155 
-160 IGESMEAQRAAG
+160 I
-172 QEVDPTKAIAA
+172 A
-183 GLAKTTIAT
+183 GLAQAGIAGFGVP
-192 IGMPGVGRISQAL
+192 GMGPLNKLL
-205 GPKVLAEAEAL
+205 GPKLLAEAEAL
-216 APRVAAGVI
+216 APRVRAGVI
-225 TKEAALAQLSGRA
+225 TQDAAVAQLSGRA
-238 KTYAQSML
+238 KSYAQAMA
-246 ANTVAG
+246 ANTVGGTALMAG
-252 TGMMLGTEAVERF
+252 TEEIRRLQAGQEGM
-265 QTGQPQMTGKE
+265 TGQE
-276 VLETTEQAAILSPFF
+276 FAETAGQAALLSPFF
-291 AALHRSGRTEAL
+291 AAFHRSGRTEAL

-308 AQKTRELEVQ
+308 AQKGRELEVQ

-358 KPVQEIINE
+358 RPVQEIIDE
-367 ITGVTKP
+367 LTGVTRP

-388 NEPSGQ
+388 NEPTGQ
-394 FVTDPITQQ
+394 FVIDPITQQ
-403 ERQLTVGELQK
+403 ERQLTVGELQR

-432 TLTDLGIKKGT
+432 TLTDLGIKKST

-451 EGLDLNKLEEAQQ
+451 EGLDLTKPEEAQQ
-464 FIEGLTLFKEQKG
+464 FIEGLTLFKEQTG
-477 VDPTTKLRIEAKIK
+477 VDPTTKLRIETKIK
-491 EVQDNLQA
+491 EVQDNLKA
-499 LEIRQKEA
+499 LETKQKEA
-507 QDERLKSTTAREDI
+507 QDERLKSTTDREDI
-521 SVSGEPMA
+521 SVSGEPLG
-529 GRAERITEPVGDRGV
+529 GRAERSEELIGV
-544 EPTADIRPTE
+544 RTDELPTDIRPTE
-554 MGAQGRGATLAP
+554 MGAQGRGAPLEA
-566 KTTEVIKG
+566 TEVIKG
-574 EIDLPSSIGKSGNIY
+574 EKALT
-589 RLKPIPEGRISLG
+589 
-602 AFRSIESS
+602 
-610 PIAKDKELF
+610 KEAE
-619 RQLSSSQFNDLLA
+619 DLLSTVDEGGVPGFMT
-632 ANERNEAR
+632 NNLRRIAR
-640 PADYYKS
+640 ENNIE
-647 FVADNKDLAL
+647 VTTKD
-657 GQEKNK
+657 
-663 NGIQITFRPNTLS
+663 TPNTVIDRL
-676 GRENVKPG
+676 REKKV
-684 TQGALGK
+684 
-691 IVGKEYVTEA
+691 EE
-701 IAPKAIQSFLVPKE
+701 PKF
-715 QLKNIDALTQRLIK
+715 
-729 ENFDAVKN
+729 AVD
-737 ENGSYTFTRRTG
+737 EM
-749 AKQEAPKYAKEAAAL
+749 PL

-772 ISALKERFGNNINKA
+772 LTSLKERFGNNVNKA
-787 ISRGEVKL
+787 MERGDVKL

-838 GVHYGL
+838 GVHFGL
-844 EGMVG
+844 EGMAG

-867 KAVREATEH
+867 AAVREATEH
-876 VNNRYKELTPGSRE
+876 VNNKYKELTPGSRE

-901 SAPNHT
+901 SAPNHN
-907 LWRRIVSAVKDFLFK
+907 LWRRIVSAIKDFLLK

-934 DIQDLV
+934 DIQDLI
-940 NRSTARSLA
+940 NRSTAKSLA
-949 GKIKSATKEIQY
+949 GKIKPATKEIQY

-984 QERSF
+984 QERTF
-989 KEFATGTYDQFKSEE
+989 KEFATGTYDQFKTEE
-1004 GRKNIV
+1004 GRKDIK
-1010 DSASRAF
+1010 DAAARAF

-1025 YAGAGIQSKLIKDFN
+1025 YAGAGVQSKLIKDFN

-1068 SAKEGRII
+1068 SAKEGRVI
-1076 FDSNGVAKVE
+1076 FDESGVAKVE
-1086 PSPYHISAVFDEL
+1086 PSPYHISAIFDEQANL
-1099 GTLSKKIGPSDA
+1099 AKTLNPVDA
-1111 KHVASAYLQALRYK
+1111 KHVANAYLQAVRNK
-1125 DILANNAKY
+1125 EILENNAKY

-1140 TENQKL
+1140 TENEKL

-1155 FVSDEQRAAIEPS
+1155 YISDEQRAAIEPA
-1168 LKYAE
+1168 LKYAN
-1173 EFSEVKKMAE
+1173 EFPEVKKMAE
-1183 IYDRVNRDEIDML
+1183 IYDRVRLDEIDML
-1196 EKAGIYSKEYADKL
+1196 EKAEIYPPEYAEKL
-1210 RDTKGYVPLFRVMED
+1210 RKTKGYVPMFRVMED
-1225 LDVVTPGAK
+1225 LESMSPGAK
-1234 QYFKGLVD
+1234 QYFRGLVD
-1242 LGKQHAFEGSE
+1242 IGKQHAFEGSD

-1275 RNNANKQL
+1275 RNNANKRL
-1283 VEQLAIRGEDNKPA
+1283 VKQLAISDEKGNPIYHYQIPA
-1297 YRYQVPADKADVM
+1297 GKEAVM
-1310 TPIFD
+1310 TPVWD
-1315 NGVRKYVEYSDP
+1315 KGVRKYVEYTDP
-1327 LFARAVHGIE
+1327 LFAMSVYGLE

-1345 LMGKAS
+1345 VMGKAS

-1367 QLFNDAPRAAM
+1367 QLFNDAPRVAM
-1378 LSGVNR
+1378 LSGVDK

-1389 GEVFKSFYATL
+1389 GEVFKSFYTTL

-1431 RRDLGI
+1431 RRDLGL
-1437 EANTLGKRAL
+1437 EANTLTKRAL

-1474 GLENADG
+1474 GVENADG
-1481 SITGGNKVLAMDRAM
+1481 SITGGNKALAMDRAM

-1558 AALSTVYA
+1558 AALSTIYA
-1566 MAVGGD
+1566 MVVGGD

-1592 GFKVPVASEIAMLT
+1592 GIKVPVASEVAMLT

-1612 TWQYINREGTENPMD
+1612 TWQYINREGTANPMD
-1627 STKLMQAIGQSFAD
+1627 STKLMQAIGGSFAD

-1654 AGVEVVT
+1654 AGIEVAT

-1668 NPIIGRGLENL
+1668 NPIVGRGLENL
-1679 ATAEQFT
+1679 ATSEQFT

-1692 AKLIGGTGIIS
+1692 ARFLGGTGIIS

-1720 GVLYAT
+1720 GVLYST
-1726 DATANMFFNDK
+1726 DAMLNMFYNDK

-1760 QLNDYYDLKNR
+1760 QLNDYYDLKDR

-1781 IRKFGSPE
+1781 LRKFGTPE
-1789 EAQEYATDKKEI
+1789 EAQEYAMDKKEM
-1801 LAIRG
+1801 LTVRG
-1806 RVNTISNQ
+1806 QVNAISNQ
-1814 MKILREQRKRII
+1814 MKTLREQRKRII
-1826 VSNLSSDEKRSQL
+1826 AGNLSSDEKRSQL
-1839 NIIDS
+1839 NTIDA

>member
-1 MPSYTIEIPGKGS
+1 MTTYSITGPDGTQYTIDGPEGA
-14 YTVDSPSDLTD
+14 TQDQVV
-25 YQAYRAVQKQIAADD
+25 RAIQRQIAARE
-40 IALQQHQTKT
+40 AQQRLHETKT

-61 QFVAGAEEA
+61 EFLAGAEEA
-70 LGFKEAAEEQR
+70 LGFDKAAEEQR
-81 QKAAAAFE
+81 QKAAATYE
-89 PTTEEDIALAKEK
+89 GMTEEDIARAKEQ
-102 GIFPAAGAYLSQK
+102 GIFPTIGAYK
-115 ITEPLGGIVGRFGAP
+115 TKYITEPLGGIVGRFGAP
-130 TVAGIVAPEA
+130 VAAGAAGAALAPEA
-140 AVAGIG
+140 AAGLVGAGLTALIDVPAEIG
-146 ARALAFAAT
+146 ENIARQKEQGKEVDRTAAT
-155 DLPAS
+155 
-160 IGESMEAQRAAG
+160 I
-172 QEVDPTKAIAA
+172 A
-183 GLAKTTIAT
+183 GLAQAGIAGFGVP
-192 IGMPGVGRISQAL
+192 GMGPLNKLL
-205 GPKVLAEAEAL
+205 GPKLLAEAEAL
-216 APRVAAGVI
+216 APKVRAGVL
-225 TKEAALAQLSGRA
+225 TQDAAVAQLSGRA
-238 KTYAQSML
+238 KSYAQAMA
-246 ANTVAG
+246 ANTVGGTALMAG
-252 TGMMLGTEAVERF
+252 TEELRRLQAGQEGM
-265 QTGQPQMTGKE
+265 TGQE
-276 VLETTEQAAILSPFF
+276 FAETAGQAALLSPFF
-291 AALHRSGRTEAL
+291 ALLHPTKRAE
-303 DKLSD
+303 
-308 AQKTRELEVQ
+308 AQK
-318 KIYEDRYKLA
+318 A
-328 SLDEK
+328 
-333 AKIQRD
+333 
-339 LADLDLQQKIRE
+339 IRE
-351 RIYADTN
+351 AGITRQEQIDLVASKIHSAPN
-358 KPVQEIINE
+358 KSIQDIINDVVG
-367 ITGVTKP
+367 IKP
-374 EGVKTKQADIEAAL
+374 ELAEKELKVAYEEKQADLEAAL

-394 FVTDPITQQ
+394 YVIDPATQQ
-403 ERQLTVGELQK
+403 QKELTVGELQK
-414 IQRPELFPEEPAN
+414 VQRPELFPEDL
-427 IVSAE
+427 VTDK
-432 TLTDLGIKKGT
+432 TLTDLGIKAST

-451 EGLDLNKLEEAQQ
+451 RDLDLNKPEEAKQ
-464 FIEGLTLFKEQKG
+464 FIDGLTLFKDQKG
-477 VDPTTKLRIEAKIK
+477 VDSETKLKIEAKIK
-491 EVQDNLQA
+491 EVKDNLKT
-499 LEIRQKEA
+499 LETRQKEA
-507 QDERLKSTTAREDI
+507 QDERLKSTTDRDNI

-529 GRAERITEPVGDRGV
+529 GRAEGITEPVGVGGIKSA
-544 EPTADIRPTE
+544 ADIRSTE
-554 MGAQGRGATLAP
+554 MGEARRGAPLE
-566 KTTEVIKG
+566 TTEIIKG
-574 EIDLPSSIGKSGNIY
+574 EKDQIKSDEP
-589 RLKPIPEGRISLG
+589 K
-602 AFRSIESS
+602 
-610 PIAKDKELF
+610 
-619 RQLSSSQFNDLLA
+619 LA
-632 ANERNEAR
+632 VGEM
-640 PADYYKS
+640 PA
-647 FVADNKDLAL
+647 
-657 GQEKNK
+657 
-663 NGIQITFRPNTLS
+663 I
-676 GRENVKPG
+676 
-684 TQGALGK
+684 
-691 IVGKEYVTEA
+691 
-701 IAPKAIQSFLVPKE
+701 
-715 QLKNIDALTQRLIK
+715 
-729 ENFDAVKN
+729 
-737 ENGSYTFTRRTG
+737 
-749 AKQEAPKYAKEAAAL
+749 
-764 TRETPETI
+764 RETPETI
-772 ISALKERFGNNINKA
+772 ISVLKERFGNNINKA
-787 ISRGEVKL
+787 MERGDVKL

-810 AYFDKGVAHLITDR
+810 AYFDKGAAHLITDR

-838 GVHYGL
+838 GVHFGL
-844 EGMVG
+844 EGMAG

-867 KAVREATEH
+867 AAVREATEH

-901 SAPNHT
+901 SAPNHN
-907 LWRRIVSAVKDFLFK
+907 LWRRIVAAIKDFLFK

-934 DIQDLV
+934 DIQDLI
-940 NRSTARSLA
+940 NRSTAKSLA
-949 GKIKSATKEIQY
+949 GKIKPALKEIQY

-989 KEFATGTYDQFKSEE
+989 KEFATGTYDQFKTEE

-1010 DSASRAF
+1010 DSANRAF

-1025 YAGAGIQSKLIKDFN
+1025 YAGAGVQSKLIKDFN

-1086 PSPYHISAVFDEL
+1086 PSQYHISAVFDEL
-1099 GTLSKKIGPSDA
+1099 GALSKRIGPSDA

-1134 EALIKR
+1134 EALLKSTKNEELIKKY
-1140 TENQKL
+1140 Q
-1146 KDQYKKEIK
+1146 KEIK
-1155 FVSDEQRAAIEPS
+1155 TVYPEQRAAIEPA
-1168 LKYAE
+1168 LKYAN
-1173 EFSEVKKMAE
+1173 EFPEVKKMAE

-1210 RDTKGYVPLFRVMED
+1210 RGTKGYVPLFRVMED
-1225 LDVVTPGAK
+1225 LDGATPGAK
-1234 QYFKGLVD
+1234 QYFKGLAD

-1283 VEQLAIRGEDNKPA
+1283 VKQLAVHDEAGQPI
-1297 YRYQVPADKADVM
+1297 YHFQVPADKADVM
-1310 TPIFD
+1310 TPIFVD
-1315 NGVRKYVEYSDP
+1315 GKRKFVEYTDP

-1359 ATPTFQVY
+1359 ATPTFQIY

-1474 GLENADG
+1474 GVENADG

-1558 AALSTVYA
+1558 AALSTIYA

-1592 GFKVPVASEIAMLT
+1592 GFKVPVASEVAMLT

-1612 TWQYINREGTENPMD
+1612 TWQYINREGTANPMD
-1627 STKLMQAIGQSFAD
+1627 STKLMQAIGGSFAD
-1641 GLLGPNLMPQAFR
+1641 GLLGPNLMPQALR

-1668 NPIIGRGLENL
+1668 NPIVGRGLENL
-1679 ATAEQFT
+1679 ATSEQFT

-1692 AKLIGGTGIIS
+1692 ARLVGGTGIIS

-1720 GVLYAT
+1720 GVLYAI
-1726 DATANMFFNDK
+1726 DGTANMFFNDK

-1760 QLNDYYDLKNR
+1760 QLNDYYDLKDR

-1781 IRKFGSPE
+1781 LRKFGTPE
-1789 EAQEYATDKKEI
+1789 EAQEYAADKKE
-1801 LAIRG
+1801 LLSIRG
-1806 RVNTISNQ
+1806 QVNAISNQ
-1814 MKILREQRKRII
+1814 MKILREQRKRVIA
-1826 VSNLSSDEKRSQL
+1826 SNLSSDEKRNQL
-1839 NIIDS
+1839 NIIDA

>member
-1 MPSYTIEIPGKGS
+1 MVDLNTLYNALRQADAAGDTDSASKLTAYIKQQTGLDQIE
-14 YTVDSPSDLTD
+14 
-25 YQAYRAVQKQIAADD
+25 AE
-40 IALQQHQTKT
+40 QQRQHLAKT
-50 GFIPAVKAGAR
+50 GFIPATKAGVR

-81 QKAAAAFE
+81 QKAAATFE

-102 GIFPAAGAYLSQK
+102 GMFPAAGAYLSQK

-130 TVAGIVAPEA
+130 TIAGAVAPEA
-140 AVAGIG
+140 ALAGIG
-146 ARALAFAAT
+146 ARALAFGAT

-160 IGESMEAQRAAG
+160 IGESMEARRAAG
-172 QEVDPTKAIAA
+172 LEDDPTKAIAA

-216 APRVAAGVI
+216 APRVAAGTI

-276 VLETTEQAAILSPFF
+276 VLETAEQAAILSPFF
-291 AALHRSGRTEAL
+291 AAFHRSGRTEAL

-328 SLDEK
+328 SLDGK
-333 AKIQRD
+333 ARIQREVS
-339 LADLDLQQKIRE
+339 DLDLQQKIRE
-351 RIYADTN
+351 KIDAEPTR
-358 KPVQEIINE
+358 PVQEIIDE
-367 ITGVTKP
+367 VTAP
-374 EGVKTKQADIEAAL
+374 L

-403 ERQLTVGELQK
+403 ERQLTVGELQS
-414 IQRPELFPEEPAN
+414 IQRPEEFAN
-427 IVSAE
+427 VVSAE
-432 TLTDLGIKKGT
+432 TLTDLGIKKST

-451 EGLDLNKLEEAQQ
+451 EGLDLNKPEEAQQ

-477 VDPTTKLRIEAKIK
+477 VDPTTKLRIETKIK
-491 EVQDNLQA
+491 EVEDNLKA
-499 LEIRQKEA
+499 LETRQKEA
-507 QDERLKSTTAREDI
+507 QDERLKSRTDRDDI

-529 GRAERITEPVGDRGV
+529 GRAEGVSEPVGDRGV
-544 EPTADIRPTE
+544 EPTADLRPTE
-554 MGAQGRGATLAP
+554 MGETRRGAPLEP
-566 KTTEVIKG
+566 VISAETNKLLDFFKKYSPV
-574 EIDLPSSIGKSGNIY
+574 EFAQLQNDIAERKIN
-589 RLKPIPEGRISLG
+589 
-602 AFRSIESS
+602 SIEDLKSYQRS
-610 PIAKDKELF
+610 YNEF
-619 RQLSSSQFNDLLA
+619 RERQKTKLA
-632 ANERNEAR
+632 VDEM
-640 PADYYKS
+640 PA
-647 FVADNKDLAL
+647 
-657 GQEKNK
+657 
-663 NGIQITFRPNTLS
+663 
-676 GRENVKPG
+676 
-684 TQGALGK
+684 
-691 IVGKEYVTEA
+691 
-701 IAPKAIQSFLVPKE
+701 
-715 QLKNIDALTQRLIK
+715 
-729 ENFDAVKN
+729 
-737 ENGSYTFTRRTG
+737 
-749 AKQEAPKYAKEAAAL
+749 

-772 ISALKERFGNNINKA
+772 ISVLKERFGNNVNKA
-787 ISRGEVKL
+787 MERGDVKL

-810 AYFDKGVAHLITDR
+810 AYFDKGAAHLITDR

-838 GVHYGL
+838 GVHFGL
-844 EGMVG
+844 EGMAG

-867 KAVREATEH
+867 QAVREATEH

-907 LWRRIVSAVKDFLFK
+907 LWRRIVSAIKDFLLK

-934 DIQDLV
+934 DIQDLI
-940 NRSTARSLA
+940 NRSTAKSLA
-949 GKIKSATKEIQY
+949 GKIKPVIKEIQY

-973 ETKVFS
+973 DTKVFS

-989 KEFATGTYDQFKSEE
+989 KEFATGTYDQFKTEE
-1004 GRKNIV
+1004 GRKAITNSI
-1010 DSASRAF
+1010 DRAF

-1025 YAGAGIQSKLIKDFN
+1025 YAGAGVQSKLIKDFN

-1076 FDSNGVAKVE
+1076 FDESGVAKVE
-1086 PSPYHISAVFDEL
+1086 PSPYHISAIFDEL
-1099 GTLSKKIGPSDA
+1099 GALSKKIGPSDA

-1125 DILANNAKY
+1125 NILDNNAKY

-1146 KDQYKKEIK
+1146 KDEYKKEIK
-1155 FVSDEQRAAIEPS
+1155 FVSDEQRAAADIAINYD
-1168 LKYAE
+1168 K
-1173 EFSEVKKMAE
+1173 EFPQVKKMAE

-1196 EKAGIYSKEYADKL
+1196 EKAGIYSKDYADKL

-1225 LDVVTPGAK
+1225 LDVATPGAK

-1253 RQTLDVLDN
+1253 RQALDVLDN

-1283 VEQLAIRGEDNKPA
+1283 VKQLAVHDEAGQPI
-1297 YRYQVPADKADVM
+1297 YHFQVPADKADVM
-1310 TPIFD
+1310 TPIFVD
-1315 NGVRKYVEYSDP
+1315 GKRKYVEYTDP

-1359 ATPTFQVY
+1359 ATPTFQIY

-1474 GLENADG
+1474 GVENADG

-1592 GFKVPVASEIAMLT
+1592 GVKVPVASEVAMLT

-1612 TWQYINREGTENPMD
+1612 TWQYINREGTANPMD
-1627 STKLMQAIGQSFAD
+1627 STKLMEAIGGSFAD
-1641 GLLGPNLMPQAFR
+1641 GLLGPNLMPQALR

-1668 NPIIGRGLENL
+1668 NPIIGHGKESL
-1679 ATAEQFT
+1679 ATSDQFN
-1686 ENTSQL
+1686 ENTSEL
-1692 AKLIGGTGIIS
+1692 AKLVGRTGIIS
-1703 PVNLDHL
+1703 PLNLDHL

-1748 IGSFMYSPEGKG
+1748 IGSFMYNPEGKG
-1760 QLNDYYDLKNR
+1760 QLNDYYDLKNL
-1771 SDEVTATLNH
+1771 SDEVTNTLNH
-1781 IRKFGSPE
+1781 RRKFGTPE
-1789 EAQEYATDKKEI
+1789 DALQYATDNKAI
-1801 LAIRG
+1801 LSIRG
-1806 RVNTISNQ
+1806 QVNAISNQ

-1826 VSNLSSDEKRSQL
+1826 ASNLSSDEKRNQL
-1839 NIIDS
+1839 NIIDA

>member
-1 MPSYTIEIPGKGS
+1 MTTYSITGPDGTEYSIDGPAGATQDQ
-14 YTVDSPSDLTD
+14 VV
-25 YQAYRAVQKQIAADD
+25 RAIQRQIAARE
-40 IALQQHQTKT
+40 AQQKLHETKT

-61 QFVAGAEEA
+61 EFLAGAEEA
-70 LGFKEAAEEQR
+70 LGFDKAAEEDR
-81 QKAAAAFE
+81 LKAAAAFE
-89 PTTEEDIALAKEK
+89 GTTEEDIARAKEQ
-102 GIFPAAGAYLSQK
+102 GIFPTIGAYK
-115 ITEPLGGIVGRFGAP
+115 TKYITEPLGGIVGRFGVP
-130 TVAGIVAPEA
+130 VAAGAAGAA
-140 AVAGIG
+140 AV
-146 ARALAFAAT
+146 
-155 DLPAS
+155 PV
-160 IGESMEAQRAAG
+160 E
-172 QEVDPTKAIAA
+172 AA
-183 GLAKTTIAT
+183 GLVGAGITALADVPAEIGENIARQKEQGKEVDRTAATIAGLAQAG
-192 IGMPGVGRISQAL
+192 IAGFGVPGMGPLNKLL
-205 GPKVLAEAEAL
+205 GPKLLAEAEAL
-216 APRVAAGVI
+216 APRVRAGVL
-225 TKEAALAQLSGRA
+225 TQDAAVAQLSGRA
-238 KTYAQSML
+238 KSYAQAMA
-246 ANTVAG
+246 ANTVGGTALMAG
-252 TGMMLGTEAVERF
+252 TEELRRLQAGQEGM
-265 QTGQPQMTGKE
+265 TGQE
-276 VLETTEQAAILSPFF
+276 FAETAGQAALLSPFF
-291 AALHRSGRTEAL
+291 AAFHRSGRTEAL

-339 LADLDLQQKIRE
+339 LADLDLQQKIRD

-358 KPVQEIINE
+358 RPVQEIIDE
-367 ITGVTKP
+367 LTGVTKP

-388 NEPSGQ
+388 NEPSGR

-403 ERQLTVGELQK
+403 ERQLTVGELQR
-414 IQRPELFPEEPAN
+414 IQRPELFPEELAN
-427 IVSAE
+427 VVSAE
-432 TLTDLGIKKGT
+432 TLTDLGIKKST

-451 EGLDLNKLEEAQQ
+451 EGLDLNKPEEAQQ

-477 VDPTTKLRIEAKIK
+477 VDPTTKLRIETKIK
-491 EVQDNLQA
+491 EVEDNLKA
-499 LEIRQKEA
+499 LETRQKEA
-507 QDERLKSTTAREDI
+507 QDERLKSTTDRDDI

-529 GRAERITEPVGDRGV
+529 GRTEGVSEPVGDRGV
-544 EPTADIRPTE
+544 EPTADLRPTE
-554 MGAQGRGATLAP
+554 MGEARRGAPLEPEA
-566 KTTEVIKG
+566 TEVIKG
-574 EIDLPSSIGKSGNIY
+574 EKDQIKSDEP
-589 RLKPIPEGRISLG
+589 K
-602 AFRSIESS
+602 
-610 PIAKDKELF
+610 
-619 RQLSSSQFNDLLA
+619 LA
-632 ANERNEAR
+632 VGEM
-640 PADYYKS
+640 PA
-647 FVADNKDLAL
+647 
-657 GQEKNK
+657 
-663 NGIQITFRPNTLS
+663 IH
-676 GRENVKPG
+676 
-684 TQGALGK
+684 
-691 IVGKEYVTEA
+691 
-701 IAPKAIQSFLVPKE
+701 
-715 QLKNIDALTQRLIK
+715 
-729 ENFDAVKN
+729 
-737 ENGSYTFTRRTG
+737 
-749 AKQEAPKYAKEAAAL
+749 
-764 TRETPETI
+764 ETPETI
-772 ISALKERFGNNINKA
+772 ISVLKERFGNNINKA
-787 ISRGEVKL
+787 MERGDVKL

-810 AYFDKGVAHLITDR
+810 AYFDKGAAHLITDR

-838 GVHYGL
+838 GVHFGL
-844 EGMVG
+844 EGMAG

-867 KAVREATEH
+867 QAVREATEH

-901 SAPNHT
+901 SAPNHN
-907 LWRRIVSAVKDFLFK
+907 LWRRIVSAIKDFLLK

-934 DIQDLV
+934 DIQDLI
-940 NRSTARSLA
+940 NRSTAKALA
-949 GKIKSATKEIQY
+949 GKIKPVTKEIQY

-973 ETKVFS
+973 DTKVFS

-984 QERSF
+984 QERTF
-989 KEFATGTYDQFKSEE
+989 KEFATGTYDQFKTEE
-1004 GRKNIV
+1004 GRKSIT

-1025 YAGAGIQSKLIKDFN
+1025 YAGAGVQSKLIKDFN

-1086 PSPYHISAVFDEL
+1086 PSQYHISAVFDEL

-1125 DILANNAKY
+1125 DILENNAKY

-1168 LKYAE
+1168 LKYAN
-1173 EFSEVKKMAE
+1173 EFPEVKKMAE

-1210 RDTKGYVPLFRVMED
+1210 RGTKGYVPLFRVMED
-1225 LDVVTPGAK
+1225 LDGATPGAK
-1234 QYFKGLVD
+1234 QYFKGLAD

-1359 ATPTFQVY
+1359 ATPTFQIY

-1389 GEVFKSFYATL
+1389 GEVFKSFYTTL

-1474 GLENADG
+1474 GVENADG

-1548 ILFAQTALKI
+1548 LLFAQTALKI
-1558 AALSTVYA
+1558 AALSTIYA

-1592 GFKVPVASEIAMLT
+1592 GVKVPVASEVAMLT

-1612 TWQYINREGTENPMD
+1612 TWQYINREGTANPMD
-1627 STKLMQAIGQSFAD
+1627 STKLMQAIGGSFAD
-1641 GLLGPNLMPQAFR
+1641 GLLGPNLMPQ
-1654 AGVEVVT
+1654 
-1661 NHDFLTG
+1661 
-1668 NPIIGRGLENL
+1668 
-1679 ATAEQFT
+1679 
-1686 ENTSQL
+1686 
-1692 AKLIGGTGIIS
+1692 GIIS

-1726 DATANMFFNDK
+1726 DATANMFFNDT

-1748 IGSFMYSPEGKG
+1748 IGSFMYNPEGKG
-1760 QLNDYYDLKNR
+1760 QLNDYYDLKDR

-1781 IRKFGSPE
+1781 LRKFGTPE

-1806 RVNTISNQ
+1806 QVNSISNQ

-1826 VSNLSSDEKRSQL
+1826 ASNLSSDEKRSQL
-1839 NIIDS
+1839 NIIDA

>member
-14 YTVDSPSDLTD
+14 YTVDSPTDLTD

-70 LGFKEAAEEQR
+70 LGFEKAAEEQR
-81 QKAAAAFE
+81 QKAAATFE
-89 PTTEEDIALAKEK
+89 PTTEEDIARAKEK
-102 GIFPAAGAYLSQK
+102 GIFPTVGAYLSQK
-115 ITEPLGGIVGRFGAP
+115 ITEPLGGIVGRYGAP

-140 AVAGIG
+140 AVAGLG
-146 ARALAFAAT
+146 ARALAFGAT

-216 APRVAAGVI
+216 APRVAAGEI

-276 VLETTEQAAILSPFF
+276 VLETAEQAALLSPFF
-291 AALHRSGRTEAL
+291 ALLHPTRRAE
-303 DKLSD
+303 
-308 AQKTRELEVQ
+308 AQK
-318 KIYEDRYKLA
+318 A
-328 SLDEK
+328 
-333 AKIQRD
+333 
-339 LADLDLQQKIRE
+339 IRE
-351 RIYADTN
+351 AGITRQEQIDLIANKIHSAPN
-358 KPVQEIINE
+358 KPIQDIINDVVG
-367 ITGVTKP
+367 IKP
-374 EGVKTKQADIEAAL
+374 ELAKEELDIARKEKQADIESAL

-394 FVTDPITQQ
+394 FGIDPITQQ
-403 ERQLTVGELQK
+403 ERQLTIGELQR

-427 IVSAE
+427 IVSDT
-432 TLTDLGIKKGT
+432 TLTDLGIKKST

-451 EGLDLNKLEEAQQ
+451 EGLDLNKPEEAQQ
-464 FIEGLTLFKEQKG
+464 FIEGLSLFKEQKG
-477 VDPTTKLRIEAKIK
+477 VEPAVKTRIEAKIK
-491 EVQDNLQA
+491 EVEDNLKT
-499 LEIRQKEA
+499 LETRQKEA
-507 QDERLKSTTAREDI
+507 QDERLKSTTDRDDI

-529 GRAERITEPVGDRGV
+529 GRAEGVTEPIGVRGV
-544 EPTADIRPTE
+544 EPTADLRPTE
-554 MGAQGRGATLAP
+554 MGEAGRGAPLE
-566 KTTEVIKG
+566 TTEVIKG
-574 EIDLPSSIGKSGNIY
+574 EKDQIKSDEP
-589 RLKPIPEGRISLG
+589 K
-602 AFRSIESS
+602 
-610 PIAKDKELF
+610 
-619 RQLSSSQFNDLLA
+619 LA
-632 ANERNEAR
+632 VDEM
-640 PADYYKS
+640 PA
-647 FVADNKDLAL
+647 
-657 GQEKNK
+657 
-663 NGIQITFRPNTLS
+663 I
-676 GRENVKPG
+676 
-684 TQGALGK
+684 
-691 IVGKEYVTEA
+691 
-701 IAPKAIQSFLVPKE
+701 
-715 QLKNIDALTQRLIK
+715 
-729 ENFDAVKN
+729 
-737 ENGSYTFTRRTG
+737 
-749 AKQEAPKYAKEAAAL
+749 
-764 TRETPETI
+764 RETPETI

-787 ISRGEVKL
+787 MERGDVKL

-810 AYFDKGVAHLITDR
+810 AYFDKGAAHLITDR

-838 GVHYGL
+838 GVHFGL
-844 EGMVG
+844 EGMAG

-867 KAVREATEH
+867 AAVREATEH

-901 SAPNHT
+901 SAPNHN
-907 LWRRIVSAVKDFLFK
+907 LWRRIVAAIKDFLLK

-934 DIQDLV
+934 DIQDLI
-940 NRSTARSLA
+940 NRSTAKALA
-949 GKIKSATKEIQY
+949 GKIKPALKEIQY

-989 KEFATGTYDQFKSEE
+989 KEFATGTYDQFKTEE
-1004 GRKNIV
+1004 GRKAITNSI
-1010 DSASRAF
+1010 DRAF

-1025 YAGAGIQSKLIKDFN
+1025 YAGAGVQSKLIKDFN

-1076 FDSNGVAKVE
+1076 FDESGVAKVE
-1086 PSPYHISAVFDEL
+1086 PSPYHISAVFDEQAKL
-1099 GTLSKKIGPSDA
+1099 AQKIGAADA
-1111 KHVASAYLQALRYK
+1111 KHVSSAYLQALRYK
-1125 DILANNAKY
+1125 DILENNAKY

-1168 LKYAE
+1168 LKYAN
-1173 EFSEVKKMAE
+1173 EFPEVKKMAE

-1210 RDTKGYVPLFRVMED
+1210 RGTKGYVPLFRVMED
-1225 LDVVTPGAK
+1225 LDGATPGAK
-1234 QYFKGLVD
+1234 QYFKGLAD

-1283 VEQLAIRGEDNKPA
+1283 VKQLAIHDEAGQPI
-1297 YRYQVPADKADVM
+1297 YHFQVPADKADVM
-1310 TPIFD
+1310 TPIFVD
-1315 NGVRKYVEYSDP
+1315 GKRKFVEYTDP

-1359 ATPTFQVY
+1359 ATPTFQIY

-1474 GLENADG
+1474 GVENADG

-1509 VRVLTQVVPFLNAYI
+1509 VRVLSQVVPFLNAYI

-1558 AALSTVYA
+1558 AALSTIYA

-1592 GFKVPVASEIAMLT
+1592 GFKVPVASEVAMLT

-1612 TWQYINREGTENPMD
+1612 TWQYINREGTANPMD
-1627 STKLMQAIGQSFAD
+1627 STKLMEAIGGSFAD
-1641 GLLGPNLMPQAFR
+1641 GLLGPNLMPQALR

-1668 NPIIGRGLENL
+1668 NPIVGRGLENL
-1679 ATAEQFT
+1679 ATSEQFT
-1686 ENTSQL
+1686 ENTSEL
-1692 AKLIGGTGIIS
+1692 AKLVGKTGIIS

-1760 QLNDYYDLKNR
+1760 QLNDYYDLKDR

-1781 IRKFGSPE
+1781 LRKFGTPE
-1789 EAQEYATDKKEI
+1789 EAQEYAADKKE
-1801 LAIRG
+1801 LLSIRG
-1806 RVNTISNQ
+1806 RVNAISNQ
-1814 MKILREQRKRII
+1814 MKILREQRKRVIA
-1826 VSNLSSDEKRSQL
+1826 SNLSSDEKRNQL
-1839 NIIDS
+1839 NIIDA

>member
-14 YTVDSPSDLTD
+14 YTVDSQTDLTD

-40 IALQQHQTKT
+40 IALQQHQAKT

-81 QKAAAAFE
+81 QKAAATFE

-102 GIFPAAGAYLSQK
+102 GIFPTAGAYLSQK
-115 ITEPLGGIVGRFGAP
+115 VTEPLGGIVGRFGAP

-140 AVAGIG
+140 AIAGIG
-146 ARALAFAAT
+146 ARALAFGAT

-276 VLETTEQAAILSPFF
+276 ALETAEQAAILSPFF
-291 AALHRSGRTEAL
+291 AAFHRSGRTEAL
-303 DKLSD
+303 NKLSD
-308 AQKTRELEVQ
+308 AQKARELEVQ

-374 EGVKTKQADIEAAL
+374 EGIKTKQADIEAAL

-394 FVTDPITQQ
+394 FVIDPITQQ
-403 ERQLTVGELQK
+403 ERQLTIGELQK

-432 TLTDLGIKKGT
+432 TLTDLGIKKST

-451 EGLDLNKLEEAQQ
+451 EGLDLTKPEEAQQ

-477 VDPTTKLRIEAKIK
+477 VDPTTKLRIETKIK
-491 EVQDNLQA
+491 EVEGNLKA
-499 LEIRQKEA
+499 LETKQKEA
-507 QDERLKSTTAREDI
+507 QDERLKSTTDRDDI

-529 GRAERITEPVGDRGV
+529 GRAEGVSEPVGVRGA
-544 EPTADIRPTE
+544 EPTADLRPTE
-554 MGAQGRGATLAP
+554 MGEARRGAPLEPEA
-566 KTTEVIKG
+566 TEVIKA
-574 EIDLPSSIGKSGNIY
+574 E
-589 RLKPIPEGRISLG
+589 
-602 AFRSIESS
+602 
-610 PIAKDKELF
+610 
-619 RQLSSSQFNDLLA
+619 
-632 ANERNEAR
+632 
-640 PADYYKS
+640 
-647 FVADNKDLAL
+647 
-657 GQEKNK
+657 
-663 NGIQITFRPNTLS
+663 
-676 GRENVKPG
+676 
-684 TQGALGK
+684 
-691 IVGKEYVTEA
+691 
-701 IAPKAIQSFLVPKE
+701 KE
-715 QLKNIDALTQRLIK
+715 QIKSDEPKLAVDAMPAI
-729 ENFDAVKN
+729 
-737 ENGSYTFTRRTG
+737 
-749 AKQEAPKYAKEAAAL
+749 
-764 TRETPETI
+764 RETPETI
-772 ISALKERFGNNINKA
+772 ISALKERFGNNVNKA
-787 ISRGEVKL
+787 MERGDVKL

-810 AYFDKGVAHLITDR
+810 AYFDKGAAHLITDR

-838 GVHYGL
+838 GVHFGL
-844 EGMVG
+844 EGMAG

-867 KAVREATEH
+867 AAVKAATEH

-901 SAPNHT
+901 SAPNHN
-907 LWRRIVSAVKDFLFK
+907 LWRRIVSAVKDFLLK

-934 DIQDLV
+934 DIQDLI
-940 NRSTARSLA
+940 NRSTAKSLA
-949 GKIKSATKEIQY
+949 GKIKPVSKEIQY

-1010 DSASRAF
+1010 DSANRAF

-1025 YAGAGIQSKLIKDFN
+1025 YAGAGVQSKLIKDFN

-1076 FDSNGVAKVE
+1076 FDENGVAKVE
-1086 PSPYHISAVFDEL
+1086 PSQYHISAVFDEL
-1099 GTLSKKIGPSDA
+1099 GTLSKKIGAADA

-1125 DILANNAKY
+1125 DILENNAKY

-1168 LKYAE
+1168 LKYAN
-1173 EFSEVKKMAE
+1173 EFPEVKKMAE

-1210 RDTKGYVPLFRVMED
+1210 RGTKGYVPLFRVMEE
-1225 LDVVTPGAK
+1225 LDTATPGAK

-1283 VEQLAIRGEDNKPA
+1283 VKQLAVHDEAGQPI
-1297 YRYQVPADKADVM
+1297 YHFQVPADKADVM
-1310 TPIFD
+1310 TPIFVD
-1315 NGVRKYVEYSDP
+1315 GKRKFVEYTDP

-1359 ATPTFQVY
+1359 ATPTFQIY

-1389 GEVFKSFYATL
+1389 GEVFKSFYTTL

-1412 RLGISGGFGHNAKD
+1412 RLGISGGFGHTAKD

-1592 GFKVPVASEIAMLT
+1592 GFKVPVASEVAMLT

-1641 GLLGPNLMPQAFR
+1641 GLLGPNLMPQALR

-1668 NPIIGRGLENL
+1668 NPIVGRGLENL
-1679 ATAEQFT
+1679 ATSEQFT

-1692 AKLIGGTGIIS
+1692 AKLVGGTGIIS

-1748 IGSFMYSPEGKG
+1748 IGSFMYNPEGKG

-1781 IRKFGSPE
+1781 LRKFGTPE

-1806 RVNTISNQ
+1806 RVNAISNQ

-1826 VSNLSSDEKRSQL
+1826 ASNLSSDEKRSQL
-1839 NIIDS
+1839 NIIDA

>member
-14 YTVDSPSDLTD
+14 YTVDSPTDLTD

-40 IALQQHQTKT
+40 LALQQHQTKT

-81 QKAAAAFE
+81 QKAAATFE

-102 GIFPAAGAYLSQK
+102 GIFPTAGAYLSQK
-115 ITEPLGGIVGRFGAP
+115 VTEPLGGIVGRFGAP

-140 AVAGIG
+140 ALAGIG
-146 ARALAFAAT
+146 ARALAFGAT

-160 IGESMEAQRAAG
+160 IGESMEAQRAVG
-172 QEVDPTKAIAA
+172 QEVDPIRAIAA

-216 APRVAAGVI
+216 APRVAAGKL
-225 TKEAALAQLSGRA
+225 TKEEAIAQLSGRA

-252 TGMMLGTEAVERF
+252 TGMMLGTEAIERL

-276 VLETTEQAAILSPFF
+276 ALETVEQAAILSPFF
-291 AALHRSGRTEAL
+291 AAFHRSGRSEAL

-308 AQKTRELEVQ
+308 ARKTRELELQ

-358 KPVQEIINE
+358 RPVQEIIDE
-367 ITGVTKP
+367 VTGVTRP

-394 FVTDPITQQ
+394 FVIDPITQQ
-403 ERQLTVGELQK
+403 ERQLTVGELQR

-427 IVSAE
+427 VVSAE
-432 TLTDLGIKKGT
+432 TLTDLGIKKST

-451 EGLDLNKLEEAQQ
+451 EGLDLNKPEEAQQ

-477 VDPTTKLRIEAKIK
+477 VDPTTKLRIESKIK
-491 EVQDNLQA
+491 EVEDNLKA
-499 LEIRQKEA
+499 LETTQKEA
-507 QDERLKSTTAREDI
+507 QDERLKSTTDREDI
-521 SVSGEPMA
+521 SVSGESLG
-529 GRAERITEPVGDRGV
+529 GRAERGEELIGARTDEL
-544 EPTADIRPTE
+544 PTDIRSTE
-554 MGAQGRGATLAP
+554 MGAEGRGAPLTP
-566 KTTEVIKG
+566 ETTEVIKG
-574 EIDLPSSIGKSGNIY
+574 EKDQIKSDEP
-589 RLKPIPEGRISLG
+589 K
-602 AFRSIESS
+602 
-610 PIAKDKELF
+610 
-619 RQLSSSQFNDLLA
+619 LA
-632 ANERNEAR
+632 VGEM
-640 PADYYKS
+640 PA
-647 FVADNKDLAL
+647 
-657 GQEKNK
+657 
-663 NGIQITFRPNTLS
+663 I
-676 GRENVKPG
+676 
-684 TQGALGK
+684 
-691 IVGKEYVTEA
+691 
-701 IAPKAIQSFLVPKE
+701 
-715 QLKNIDALTQRLIK
+715 
-729 ENFDAVKN
+729 
-737 ENGSYTFTRRTG
+737 
-749 AKQEAPKYAKEAAAL
+749 
-764 TRETPETI
+764 RETPETI
-772 ISALKERFGNNINKA
+772 ISALTERFGNNVNKA
-787 ISRGEVKL
+787 IQRGDVKL

-810 AYFDKGVAHLITDR
+810 AYFDKGAAHLITDR

-838 GVHYGL
+838 GVHFGL
-844 EGMVG
+844 EGMAG

-876 VNNRYKELTPGSRE
+876 VNNKYKELTPGSRE

-901 SAPNHT
+901 SAPNHN
-907 LWRRIVSAVKDFLFK
+907 LWRRIVSAIKDFLLK

-934 DIQDLV
+934 DIQDLI
-940 NRSTARSLA
+940 NRSTAKSLA
-949 GKIKSATKEIQY
+949 GKIKPATKEIQY

-984 QERSF
+984 QERTF
-989 KEFATGTYDQFKSEE
+989 KEFATGTYDQFKTEE

-1025 YAGAGIQSKLIKDFN
+1025 YAGAGVQSKLIKDFN

-1076 FDSNGVAKVE
+1076 FDESGVAKVE
-1086 PSPYHISAVFDEL
+1086 PSPYHISAIFDEQANL
-1099 GTLSKKIGPSDA
+1099 AKTLNPVDA
-1111 KHVASAYLQALRYK
+1111 KHVANAYLQAVRNK
-1125 DILANNAKY
+1125 EILENNAKY

-1140 TENQKL
+1140 TENEKL

-1155 FVSDEQRAAIEPS
+1155 YISDEQRAAIEPA
-1168 LKYAE
+1168 LEYAN
-1173 EFSEVKKMAE
+1173 EFPEVKKMAE
-1183 IYDRVNRDEIDML
+1183 IYDRVRLDEIDML
-1196 EKAGIYSKEYADKL
+1196 EKAEIYPPEYAEKL
-1210 RDTKGYVPLFRVMED
+1210 RKTKGYVPMFRVMED
-1225 LDVVTPGAK
+1225 LESMSPGAK
-1234 QYFKGLVD
+1234 QYFRGLVD
-1242 LGKQHAFEGSE
+1242 IGKQHAFEGSD

-1275 RNNANKQL
+1275 RNNANKRL
-1283 VEQLAIRGEDNKPA
+1283 VKQLAISDEKGNPIYHYQIPA
-1297 YRYQVPADKADVM
+1297 GKEAVM
-1310 TPIFD
+1310 TPVWD
-1315 NGVRKYVEYSDP
+1315 KGVRKYVEYNDP
-1327 LFARAVHGIE
+1327 LFAMSVYGLE

-1345 LMGKAS
+1345 VMGKAS

-1367 QLFNDAPRAAM
+1367 QLFNDAPRVAM
-1378 LSGVNR
+1378 LSGVDK

-1389 GEVFKSFYATL
+1389 GEVFKSFYTTL

-1431 RRDLGI
+1431 RRDLGL
-1437 EANTLGKRAL
+1437 EANTLTKRAL

-1474 GLENADG
+1474 GVENADG

-1558 AALSTVYA
+1558 AALSTIYA

-1592 GFKVPVASEIAMLT
+1592 GIKVPVASEVAMLT

-1612 TWQYINREGTENPMD
+1612 TWQYINREGTANPMD
-1627 STKLMQAIGQSFAD
+1627 STKLMQAIGGSFAD

-1654 AGVEVVT
+1654 AGIEVAT

-1668 NPIIGRGLENL
+1668 NPIVGRGLENL
-1679 ATAEQFT
+1679 ATSEQFT

-1692 AKLIGGTGIIS
+1692 AKFLGGTGIIS

-1720 GVLYAT
+1720 GVLYST
-1726 DATANMFFNDK
+1726 DAMLNMFYNDK

-1760 QLNDYYDLKNR
+1760 QLNDYYDLKDR

-1781 IRKFGSPE
+1781 LRKFGTPE
-1789 EAQEYATDKKEI
+1789 EAQEYAMDKKE
-1801 LAIRG
+1801 LLSIRG
-1806 RVNTISNQ
+1806 QVNAISNQ

-1826 VSNLSSDEKRSQL
+1826 ASNLSSDEKRNQL
-1839 NIIDS
+1839 NIIDA

>member
-1 MPSYTIEIPGKGS
+1 
-14 YTVDSPSDLTD
+14 
-25 YQAYRAVQKQIAADD
+25 
-40 IALQQHQTKT
+40 
-50 GFIPAVKAGAR
+50 
-61 QFVAGAEEA
+61 
-70 LGFKEAAEEQR
+70 
-81 QKAAAAFE
+81 
-89 PTTEEDIALAKEK
+89 
-102 GIFPAAGAYLSQK
+102 
-115 ITEPLGGIVGRFGAP
+115 
-130 TVAGIVAPEA
+130 
-140 AVAGIG
+140 
-146 ARALAFAAT
+146 
-155 DLPAS
+155 
-160 IGESMEAQRAAG
+160 
-172 QEVDPTKAIAA
+172 
-183 GLAKTTIAT
+183 
-192 IGMPGVGRISQAL
+192 
-205 GPKVLAEAEAL
+205 
-216 APRVAAGVI
+216 
-225 TKEAALAQLSGRA
+225 
-238 KTYAQSML
+238 
-246 ANTVAG
+246 
-252 TGMMLGTEAVERF
+252 
-265 QTGQPQMTGKE
+265 MTGKE
-276 VLETTEQAAILSPFF
+276 ALETVEQAALLSPFF
-291 AALHRSGRTEAL
+291 AAFHRSGRTEAL

-358 KPVQEIINE
+358 RPVQEIIDE
-367 ITGVTKP
+367 LTGVTKP
-374 EGVKTKQADIEAAL
+374 EGVKTTKADIEAAL

-544 EPTADIRPTE
+544 GPTADIRPTE
-554 MGAQGRGATLAP
+554 MGEARRGAPLEP
-566 KTTEVIKG
+566 ETTELIKG
-574 EIDLPSSIGKSGNIY
+574 EKDQI
-589 RLKPIPEGRISLG
+589 
-602 AFRSIESS
+602 RSDE
-610 PIAKDKELF
+610 PK
-619 RQLSSSQFNDLLA
+619 LA
-632 ANERNEAR
+632 VDEM
-640 PADYYKS
+640 PA
-647 FVADNKDLAL
+647 
-657 GQEKNK
+657 
-663 NGIQITFRPNTLS
+663 I
-676 GRENVKPG
+676 
-684 TQGALGK
+684 
-691 IVGKEYVTEA
+691 
-701 IAPKAIQSFLVPKE
+701 
-715 QLKNIDALTQRLIK
+715 
-729 ENFDAVKN
+729 
-737 ENGSYTFTRRTG
+737 
-749 AKQEAPKYAKEAAAL
+749 
-764 TRETPETI
+764 RETPETI
-772 ISALKERFGNNINKA
+772 ISALKERFGNNVNKA
-787 ISRGEVKL
+787 MERGDVKL

-810 AYFDKGVAHLITDR
+810 AYFDKGAAHLITDR

-838 GVHYGL
+838 GVHFGL
-844 EGMVG
+844 EGMAG

-867 KAVREATEH
+867 QAVRAATEH

-901 SAPNHT
+901 SAPNHN

-1004 GRKNIV
+1004 GRKNIT

-1025 YAGAGIQSKLIKDFN
+1025 YAGAGVQSKLIKDFN

-1068 SAKEGRII
+1068 SAKEGRVI
-1076 FDSNGVAKVE
+1076 FDESGVAKVE
-1086 PSPYHISAVFDEL
+1086 PSQYHISAVFDEL
-1099 GTLSKKIGPSDA
+1099 GTLSKKIGASDA
-1111 KHVASAYLQALRYK
+1111 KHVSSAYLQALRYK
-1125 DILANNAKY
+1125 EIIENNAKY

-1155 FVSDEQRAAIEPS
+1155 YISDEQRAAIEPS

-1173 EFSEVKKMAE
+1173 EFPEVKKMAE
-1183 IYDRVNRDEIDML
+1183 IYDKVNRDEIDML
-1196 EKAGIYSKEYADKL
+1196 EKADIYSKEYAEKL
-1210 RDTKGYVPLFRVMED
+1210 RNTKGYVPLFRVMED
-1225 LDVVTPGAK
+1225 LDGATPGAK

-1242 LGKQHAFEGSE
+1242 LGKQHAFEGSD

-1283 VEQLAIRGEDNKPA
+1283 VKQLAVHDEAGQPV
-1297 YRYQVPADKADVM
+1297 YHFQVPADKADVM
-1310 TPIFD
+1310 TPIFVD
-1315 NGVRKYVEYSDP
+1315 GKRKYVEYTDP
-1327 LFARAVHGIE
+1327 LFARAVYGVE

-1345 LMGKAS
+1345 FMGKAS
-1351 NALRIGVT
+1351 KALRIGVT

-1437 EANTLGKRAL
+1437 EANTLGKRAI

-1474 GLENADG
+1474 GAENADG

-1509 VRVLTQVVPFLNAYI
+1509 IKVLSQVVPFLNAYI

-1548 ILFAQTALKI
+1548 LLFAQTAIKI
-1558 AALSTVYA
+1558 AALSTIYA

-1592 GFKVPVASEIAMLT
+1592 GIKVPVASEVAMLT

-1612 TWQYINREGTENPMD
+1612 TWQYINREGTANPMD
-1627 STKLMQAIGQSFAD
+1627 STKLMQAIGGSFAD

-1654 AGVEVVT
+1654 AGVEVAT
-1661 NHDFLTG
+1661 NYDFLTG

-1679 ATAEQFT
+1679 ATSEQFT

-1726 DATANMFFNDK
+1726 DATANMFFDDK

>member
-14 YTVDSPSDLTD
+14 YTVDSPTDLTD

-40 IALQQHQTKT
+40 IALQQHQAKT

-81 QKAAAAFE
+81 QKAAATFE
-89 PTTEEDIALAKEK
+89 PTTEEDIARAKEK
-102 GIFPAAGAYLSQK
+102 GIFPTAGAYLTQK
-115 ITEPLGGIVGRFGAP
+115 VTEPLGGIVGRYGAP

-146 ARALAFAAT
+146 ARALAFGAT
-155 DLPAS
+155 DLPSS

-276 VLETTEQAAILSPFF
+276 ALETVEQAAILSPFF
-291 AALHRSGRTEAL
+291 AAFHRSGRTEAL
-303 DKLSD
+303 NKLSD
-308 AQKTRELEVQ
+308 AQKARELEVQ

-333 AKIQRD
+333 AKIQREVS
-339 LADLDLQQKIRE
+339 DLDLQQKIRE
-351 RIYADTN
+351 KIDADPTR
-358 KPVQEIINE
+358 PVQEIIDE
-367 ITGVTKP
+367 VTAP
-374 EGVKTKQADIEAAL
+374 L

-403 ERQLTVGELQK
+403 ERQLTVGELQS
-414 IQRPELFPEEPAN
+414 IQRPEEFAN
-427 IVSAE
+427 VVSAE
-432 TLTDLGIKKGT
+432 TLTDLGIKKST

-451 EGLDLNKLEEAQQ
+451 EGLDLNKPEEAQQ

-477 VDPTTKLRIEAKIK
+477 VDPTTKLRIETKIK
-491 EVQDNLQA
+491 EVEDNLKA
-499 LEIRQKEA
+499 LETKQKEA
-507 QDERLKSTTAREDI
+507 QDERLKSTTDRDDI

-529 GRAERITEPVGDRGV
+529 GRAEGISEPVGVRGV

-554 MGAQGRGATLAP
+554 MGEARRGAPLE
-566 KTTEVIKG
+566 TTEVIKG
-574 EIDLPSSIGKSGNIY
+574 EKDQIKSDEP
-589 RLKPIPEGRISLG
+589 K
-602 AFRSIESS
+602 
-610 PIAKDKELF
+610 
-619 RQLSSSQFNDLLA
+619 LA
-632 ANERNEAR
+632 VDEM
-640 PADYYKS
+640 PA
-647 FVADNKDLAL
+647 
-657 GQEKNK
+657 
-663 NGIQITFRPNTLS
+663 
-676 GRENVKPG
+676 
-684 TQGALGK
+684 
-691 IVGKEYVTEA
+691 
-701 IAPKAIQSFLVPKE
+701 
-715 QLKNIDALTQRLIK
+715 
-729 ENFDAVKN
+729 
-737 ENGSYTFTRRTG
+737 
-749 AKQEAPKYAKEAAAL
+749 

-772 ISALKERFGNNINKA
+772 ISVLKERFGNNINKA
-787 ISRGEVKL
+787 MERGDVKL

-810 AYFDKGVAHLITDR
+810 AYFDKGAAHLITDR

-838 GVHYGL
+838 GVHFGL
-844 EGMVG
+844 EGMAG

-907 LWRRIVSAVKDFLFK
+907 LWRRIVSAIKDFLLK

-934 DIQDLV
+934 DIQDLI
-940 NRSTARSLA
+940 NRSTAKALA
-949 GKIKSATKEIQY
+949 GKIKPATKEIQY

-973 ETKVFS
+973 DTKVFS

-989 KEFATGTYDQFKSEE
+989 KEFATGTYDQFKTEE
-1004 GRKNIV
+1004 GRKAITNSI
-1010 DSASRAF
+1010 DRAF

-1025 YAGAGIQSKLIKDFN
+1025 YAGAGVQSKLIKDFN

-1068 SAKEGRII
+1068 SAKEGRVI
-1076 FDSNGVAKVE
+1076 FDESGVAKVE
-1086 PSPYHISAVFDEL
+1086 PSQYHISAIFDEL

-1125 DILANNAKY
+1125 NILDNNAKY

-1146 KDQYKKEIK
+1146 KDEYKKEIK
-1155 FVSDEQRAAIEPS
+1155 FVSDEQRAAADIAINYD
-1168 LKYAE
+1168 K
-1173 EFSEVKKMAE
+1173 EFPQVKKMAE

-1196 EKAGIYSKEYADKL
+1196 EKAGIYSKDYADKL
-1210 RDTKGYVPLFRVMED
+1210 RGTKGYVPLFRVMED
-1225 LDVVTPGAK
+1225 LDVATPGAK

-1253 RQTLDVLDN
+1253 RQALDVLDN

-1283 VEQLAIRGEDNKPA
+1283 VKQLAIHDEAGQPIYHYQIPAGKEDI
-1297 YRYQVPADKADVM
+1297 M
-1310 TPIFD
+1310 TPVFVD
-1315 NGVRKYVEYSDP
+1315 GKRKYVEYTDP

-1359 ATPTFQVY
+1359 ATPTFQIY

-1474 GLENADG
+1474 GVENADG

-1509 VRVLTQVVPFLNAYI
+1509 VRVLSQVVPFLNAYI

-1592 GFKVPVASEIAMLT
+1592 GVKIPVASEVAMLT

-1612 TWQYINREGTENPMD
+1612 TWQYINREGTANPMD
-1627 STKLMQAIGQSFAD
+1627 STKLMQAIGGSFAD
-1641 GLLGPNLMPQAFR
+1641 GLLGPNLMPQALR

-1668 NPIIGRGLENL
+1668 NPIVGRGLENL
-1679 ATAEQFT
+1679 ATSEQFT

-1748 IGSFMYSPEGKG
+1748 IGSFMYNPEGKG
-1760 QLNDYYDLKNR
+1760 QLNDYYDLKDR

-1781 IRKFGSPE
+1781 LRKFGTPE

-1806 RVNTISNQ
+1806 QVNAISNQ

-1826 VSNLSSDEKRSQL
+1826 AGNLSSDEKRSQL
-1839 NIIDS
+1839 NIIDA

>member
-14 YTVDSPSDLTD
+14 YTVDSQTDLTD

-40 IALQQHQTKT
+40 IALQQHQART

-81 QKAAAAFE
+81 QKAAATFE

-102 GIFPAAGAYLSQK
+102 GIFPTAGAYLSQK
-115 ITEPLGGIVGRFGAP
+115 VTEPLGGIVGRFGAP

-140 AVAGIG
+140 AIAGIG
-146 ARALAFAAT
+146 ARALAFGAT

-160 IGESMEAQRAAG
+160 IGESMEAQRAVG
-172 QEVDPTKAIAA
+172 QEVDPTRAIAA

-276 VLETTEQAAILSPFF
+276 ALETVEQAAILSPFF
-291 AALHRSGRTEAL
+291 AAFHRSGRTEAL
-303 DKLSD
+303 NKLSD
-308 AQKTRELEVQ
+308 AQKARELEVQ

-374 EGVKTKQADIEAAL
+374 EGIKTKQADIEAAL

-394 FVTDPITQQ
+394 FVIDPITQQ
-403 ERQLTVGELQK
+403 ERQLTIGELQK

-432 TLTDLGIKKGT
+432 TLTDLGIKKST

-451 EGLDLNKLEEAQQ
+451 EGLDLNKSEEAQQ

-477 VDPTTKLRIEAKIK
+477 VDPTTKLRIETKIK
-491 EVQDNLQA
+491 EVEGNLKA
-499 LEIRQKEA
+499 LETKQKEA
-507 QDERLKSTTAREDI
+507 QDERLKSTTDRDDI

-529 GRAERITEPVGDRGV
+529 GRAEGVSEPVGVRGA
-544 EPTADIRPTE
+544 EPTADLRPTE
-554 MGAQGRGATLAP
+554 MGEARRGAPLEPEA
-566 KTTEVIKG
+566 TEVIKA
-574 EIDLPSSIGKSGNIY
+574 E
-589 RLKPIPEGRISLG
+589 
-602 AFRSIESS
+602 
-610 PIAKDKELF
+610 
-619 RQLSSSQFNDLLA
+619 
-632 ANERNEAR
+632 
-640 PADYYKS
+640 
-647 FVADNKDLAL
+647 
-657 GQEKNK
+657 
-663 NGIQITFRPNTLS
+663 
-676 GRENVKPG
+676 
-684 TQGALGK
+684 
-691 IVGKEYVTEA
+691 
-701 IAPKAIQSFLVPKE
+701 KE
-715 QLKNIDALTQRLIK
+715 QIKSDEPKLAVDAMPAI
-729 ENFDAVKN
+729 
-737 ENGSYTFTRRTG
+737 
-749 AKQEAPKYAKEAAAL
+749 
-764 TRETPETI
+764 RETPETI
-772 ISALKERFGNNINKA
+772 ISALKERFGNNVNKA
-787 ISRGEVKL
+787 MERGDVKL

-810 AYFDKGVAHLITDR
+810 AYFDKGAAHLITDR

-838 GVHYGL
+838 GVHFGL
-844 EGMVG
+844 EGMAG

-867 KAVREATEH
+867 AAVKAATEH

-901 SAPNHT
+901 SAPNHN
-907 LWRRIVSAVKDFLFK
+907 LWRRIVSAIKDFLLK

-934 DIQDLV
+934 DIQDLI
-940 NRSTARSLA
+940 NRSTAKSLA
-949 GKIKSATKEIQY
+949 GKIKPATKEIQY

-1025 YAGAGIQSKLIKDFN
+1025 YAGAGVQSKLIKDFN

-1076 FDSNGVAKVE
+1076 FDENGVAKVE
-1086 PSPYHISAVFDEL
+1086 PSQYHISAVFDEL
-1099 GTLSKKIGPSDA
+1099 GALSKKIGPSDA

-1210 RDTKGYVPLFRVMED
+1210 RGTKGYVPLFRVMEE
-1225 LDVVTPGAK
+1225 LDGATPGAK

-1283 VEQLAIRGEDNKPA
+1283 VKQLAIHDEAGQPI
-1297 YRYQVPADKADVM
+1297 YHFQVPADKADVM
-1310 TPIFD
+1310 TPIFVD
-1315 NGVRKYVEYSDP
+1315 GKRKYVEYTDP

-1359 ATPTFQVY
+1359 ATPTFQIY

-1389 GEVFKSFYATL
+1389 GEVFKSFYTTL

-1412 RLGISGGFGHNAKD
+1412 RLGISGGFGHTAKD

-1447 DKTEQFAAASDMA
+1447 DTTEQFAAASDMA

-1558 AALSTVYA
+1558 TALSTVYA
-1566 MAVGGD
+1566 MAVGGE

-1592 GFKVPVASEIAMLT
+1592 GLKIPVASEVAMLT

-1641 GLLGPNLMPQAFR
+1641 GLLGPNLMPQALR

-1668 NPIIGRGLENL
+1668 NPIVGRGLENR
-1679 ATAEQFT
+1679 ATSEQFT
-1686 ENTSQL
+1686 ENTSEL
-1692 AKLIGGTGIIS
+1692 AKLVGGTGIIS

-1748 IGSFMYSPEGKG
+1748 IGSFMYNPEGKG
-1760 QLNDYYDLKNR
+1760 QLNDYYDLKDR

-1781 IRKFGSPE
+1781 LRKFGTPE

-1806 RVNTISNQ
+1806 RVNAISNQ

-1826 VSNLSSDEKRSQL
+1826 ASNLSSDEKRSQL
-1839 NIIDS
+1839 NIIDA

>member
-14 YTVDSPSDLTD
+14 YTVDSPTDLTD

-61 QFVAGAEEA
+61 EFLAGAEEA
-70 LGFKEAAEEQR
+70 LGFDKAAEEQR
-81 QKAAAAFE
+81 QKAAATYE
-89 PTTEEDIALAKEK
+89 GMTEEDIARAKEQ
-102 GIFPAAGAYLSQK
+102 GILPTIGAYK
-115 ITEPLGGIVGRFGAP
+115 TKYITEPLGGIVGRFGAP
-130 TVAGIVAPEA
+130 VAAGA
-140 AVAGIG
+140 AAT
-146 ARALAFAAT
+146 AFA
-155 DLPAS
+155 PV
-160 IGESMEAQRAAG
+160 E
-172 QEVDPTKAIAA
+172 AA
-183 GLAKTTIAT
+183 GLVGAGVTALADVPAEIGENIARQKEQGKEVDRTAATIAGLAQAG
-192 IGMPGVGRISQAL
+192 IAGFGVPGMGPLNKLL
-205 GPKVLAEAEAL
+205 GPKLLAEAEAL
-216 APRVAAGVI
+216 APKVRAGVL
-225 TKEAALAQLSGRA
+225 TRDAAVAQLSGRA
-238 KTYAQSML
+238 KSYAQAMA
-246 ANTVAG
+246 ANTVGGTALMAG
-252 TGMMLGTEAVERF
+252 TEELRRLQAGQEGM
-265 QTGQPQMTGKE
+265 TGQE
-276 VLETTEQAAILSPFF
+276 LAETAGQAALLSPFF
-291 AALHRSGRTEAL
+291 AAFHRSGRTEAL

-308 AQKTRELEVQ
+308 AQKARELEVQ

-358 KPVQEIINE
+358 RPVQEIIDE
-367 ITGVTKP
+367 ITGVTRP
-374 EGVKTKQADIEAAL
+374 EGIKTTKADIESAL

-394 FVTDPITQQ
+394 FVIDPITQQ
-403 ERQLTVGELQK
+403 ERQLTVGELQR

-427 IVSAE
+427 IVSDA
-432 TLTDLGIKKGT
+432 TLTDLGIKAST

-451 EGLDLNKLEEAQQ
+451 RDLDLNKPEEAKQ
-464 FIEGLTLFKEQKG
+464 FIDGLSLFKEQKG
-477 VDPTTKLRIEAKIK
+477 VEPEVKTRIETKIK
-491 EVQDNLQA
+491 EVEDNLKT
-499 LEIRQKEA
+499 LETRQKEA
-507 QDERLKSTTAREDI
+507 QDERLKSTTDRDDI

-529 GRAERITEPVGDRGV
+529 GRAEGVTEPIGVRSV
-544 EPTADIRPTE
+544 EPTADLRPTE
-554 MGAQGRGATLAP
+554 MGEARRGAPLE
-566 KTTEVIKG
+566 TTEVIKG
-574 EIDLPSSIGKSGNIY
+574 EKDQIKSDEP
-589 RLKPIPEGRISLG
+589 K
-602 AFRSIESS
+602 
-610 PIAKDKELF
+610 
-619 RQLSSSQFNDLLA
+619 LA
-632 ANERNEAR
+632 VGEM
-640 PADYYKS
+640 PA
-647 FVADNKDLAL
+647 
-657 GQEKNK
+657 
-663 NGIQITFRPNTLS
+663 
-676 GRENVKPG
+676 
-684 TQGALGK
+684 
-691 IVGKEYVTEA
+691 
-701 IAPKAIQSFLVPKE
+701 
-715 QLKNIDALTQRLIK
+715 
-729 ENFDAVKN
+729 
-737 ENGSYTFTRRTG
+737 
-749 AKQEAPKYAKEAAAL
+749 

-772 ISALKERFGNNINKA
+772 ISVLKERFGNNINKA
-787 ISRGEVKL
+787 MERGDVKL

-810 AYFDKGVAHLITDR
+810 AYFDKGAAHLITDR

-838 GVHYGL
+838 GVHFGL
-844 EGMVG
+844 EGMAG

-867 KAVREATEH
+867 AAVREATEH

-901 SAPNHT
+901 SAPNHN
-907 LWRRIVSAVKDFLFK
+907 LWRRIVAAIKDFLFK

-934 DIQDLV
+934 DIQDLI
-940 NRSTARSLA
+940 NRSTAKSLA
-949 GKIKSATKEIQY
+949 GKIKPALKEIQY
-961 AKAELPISERFN
+961 AKAELPISDRFKD
-973 ETKVFS
+973 TKVFS

-989 KEFATGTYDQFKSEE
+989 KEFATGTYDQFKTEE
-1004 GRKNIV
+1004 GRKAITNSI
-1010 DSASRAF
+1010 DRAF

-1025 YAGAGIQSKLIKDFN
+1025 YAGAGVQSKLIKDFN

-1086 PSPYHISAVFDEL
+1086 PSPYHISAIFDEL
-1099 GTLSKKIGPSDA
+1099 GTLSKRIGPSDA

-1125 DILANNAKY
+1125 DILENNAKY
-1134 EALIKR
+1134 EALIRR

-1168 LKYAE
+1168 LKYAN
-1173 EFSEVKKMAE
+1173 EFPEVKKMAE

-1210 RDTKGYVPLFRVMED
+1210 RGTKGYVPLFRVMED
-1225 LDVVTPGAK
+1225 LDGATPGAK
-1234 QYFKGLVD
+1234 QYFKGLAD

-1283 VEQLAIRGEDNKPA
+1283 VKQLAVHDEAGQPI
-1297 YRYQVPADKADVM
+1297 YHFQVPADKADVM
-1310 TPIFD
+1310 TPIFVD
-1315 NGVRKYVEYSDP
+1315 GKRKFVEYTDP

-1359 ATPTFQVY
+1359 ATPTFQIY

-1474 GLENADG
+1474 GVENADG

-1558 AALSTVYA
+1558 AALSTIYA

-1592 GFKVPVASEIAMLT
+1592 GFKVPVASEVAMLT

-1612 TWQYINREGTENPMD
+1612 TWQYINREGTANPMD
-1627 STKLMQAIGQSFAD
+1627 STKLMQAIGGSFAD
-1641 GLLGPNLMPQAFR
+1641 GLLGPNLMPQALR
-1654 AGVEVVT
+1654 ASVEVVT

-1668 NPIIGRGLENL
+1668 NPIVGHGKESL
-1679 ATAEQFT
+1679 ATSDQFN
-1686 ENTSQL
+1686 ENTSEL
-1692 AKLIGGTGIIS
+1692 AKLVGRTGIIS
-1703 PVNLDHL
+1703 PLNLDHL

-1748 IGSFMYSPEGKG
+1748 IGSFMYNPEGKG
-1760 QLNDYYDLKNR
+1760 QLNDYYDLKNL
-1771 SDEVTATLNH
+1771 SDEVTNTLNH
-1781 IRKFGSPE
+1781 RRKFGTPE
-1789 EAQEYATDKKEI
+1789 DALQYATDNKAI
-1801 LAIRG
+1801 LSIRG
-1806 RVNTISNQ
+1806 QVNAISNQ
-1814 MKILREQRKRII
+1814 MKILREQRKRVIA
-1826 VSNLSSDEKRSQL
+1826 SNLSSDEKRNQL
-1839 NIIDS
+1839 NIIDA

>member
-14 YTVDSPSDLTD
+14 YTVDSPTDLTD
-25 YQAYRAVQKQIAADD
+25 YQAYRAVQKQITADD

-81 QKAAAAFE
+81 QKAAATFE
-89 PTTEEDIALAKEK
+89 PTSEEDIALAKEK
-102 GIFPAAGAYLSQK
+102 GIFPTAGAYLSQK

-130 TVAGIVAPEA
+130 TIAGIVAPEA
-140 AVAGIG
+140 AIAGIG
-146 ARALAFAAT
+146 ARALAFGAT

-265 QTGQPQMTGKE
+265 QTGQPQMTAE
-276 VLETTEQAAILSPFF
+276 EALETAEQAAILSPFF
-291 AALHRSGRTEAL
+291 AAFHRSGRTEAL
-303 DKLSD
+303 NKLSD
-308 AQKTRELEVQ
+308 AQKARELEVQ

-394 FVTDPITQQ
+394 FVIDPITQQ
-403 ERQLTVGELQK
+403 ERQLTIGELQK

-427 IVSAE
+427 VVSAE
-432 TLTDLGIKKGT
+432 TLTDLGIKKST

-451 EGLDLNKLEEAQQ
+451 EGLDLTKPEEAQQ

-477 VDPTTKLRIEAKIK
+477 VDPTTKLRIETKIK
-491 EVQDNLQA
+491 EVEDNLKT
-499 LEIRQKEA
+499 LETRQKEA
-507 QDERLKSTTAREDI
+507 QDERLKSPTDREDI
-521 SVSGEPMA
+521 SVSGEPLG
-529 GRAERITEPVGDRGV
+529 GRAERGEELVGVRTD
-544 EPTADIRPTE
+544 ELPTDIRPAE
-554 MGAQGRGATLAP
+554 VGAQGRGAPLEPEA
-566 KTTEVIKG
+566 TEV
-574 EIDLPSSIGKSGNIY
+574 LKSE
-589 RLKPIPEGRISLG
+589 RALT
-602 AFRSIESS
+602 
-610 PIAKDKELF
+610 KEAD
-619 RQLSSSQFNDLLA
+619 DLLSTVDEGGVPGFMT
-632 ANERNEAR
+632 NNLRRIAR
-640 PADYYKS
+640 ENNIEVTP
-647 FVADNKDLAL
+647 KD
-657 GQEKNK
+657 
-663 NGIQITFRPNTLS
+663 TPNTVIDRL
-676 GRENVKPG
+676 REKKV
-684 TQGALGK
+684 
-691 IVGKEYVTEA
+691 EE
-701 IAPKAIQSFLVPKE
+701 PKF
-715 QLKNIDALTQRLIK
+715 
-729 ENFDAVKN
+729 AVD
-737 ENGSYTFTRRTG
+737 EI
-749 AKQEAPKYAKEAAAL
+749 PL

-772 ISALKERFGNNINKA
+772 ISVLKERFGNNINKA
-787 ISRGEVKL
+787 MERGDVKL

-810 AYFDKGVAHLITDR
+810 AYFDKGAAHLITDR

-838 GVHYGL
+838 GVHFGL
-844 EGMVG
+844 EGMAG

-867 KAVREATEH
+867 AAVRAATEH

-901 SAPNHT
+901 SAPNHN
-907 LWRRIVSAVKDFLFK
+907 LWRRIVSAIKDFLLK

-989 KEFATGTYDQFKSEE
+989 KEFATGTYDQFKTEE
-1004 GRKNIV
+1004 GRKSIT

-1025 YAGAGIQSKLIKDFN
+1025 YAGAGVQSKLIKDFN

-1076 FDSNGVAKVE
+1076 FDENGVAKVE
-1086 PSPYHISAVFDEL
+1086 PSQYHISAVFDEL

-1146 KDQYKKEIK
+1146 KDEYKKEIK

-1210 RDTKGYVPLFRVMED
+1210 RGTKGYVPLFRVMED
-1225 LDVVTPGAK
+1225 LDGATPGAK

-1283 VEQLAIRGEDNKPA
+1283 VKQLAVHNEAGQPI
-1297 YRYQVPADKADVM
+1297 YHFQVPADKADVM
-1310 TPIFD
+1310 TPIFVD
-1315 NGVRKYVEYSDP
+1315 GKRKFVEYTDP

-1359 ATPTFQVY
+1359 ATPTFQIY

-1389 GEVFKSFYATL
+1389 GEVFKSFYTTL

-1412 RLGISGGFGHNAKD
+1412 RLGISGGFGHTAKD

-1612 TWQYINREGTENPMD
+1612 TWQYINREGTANPMD
-1627 STKLMQAIGQSFAD
+1627 STKLMGAIGQSFAD

-1668 NPIIGRGLENL
+1668 NPIVGRGLENL
-1679 ATAEQFT
+1679 ATSEQFT
-1686 ENTSQL
+1686 ENTSEL
-1692 AKLIGGTGIIS
+1692 AKLVGGTGIIS

-1781 IRKFGSPE
+1781 IRKFGAPE

-1806 RVNTISNQ
+1806 QVNAISNQ

>member
-14 YTVDSPSDLTD
+14 YTVDSQTDLTD

-40 IALQQHQTKT
+40 IALQQHQART

-81 QKAAAAFE
+81 QKAAATFE

-102 GIFPAAGAYLSQK
+102 GIFPTAGAYLSQK
-115 ITEPLGGIVGRFGAP
+115 VTEPLGGIVGRFGAP

-140 AVAGIG
+140 AIAGIG
-146 ARALAFAAT
+146 ARALAFGAT

-276 VLETTEQAAILSPFF
+276 ALETAEQAAILSPFF
-291 AALHRSGRTEAL
+291 AAFHRSGRTEAL
-303 DKLSD
+303 NKLSD
-308 AQKTRELEVQ
+308 AQKARELEVQ

-374 EGVKTKQADIEAAL
+374 EGIKTKQADIEAAL

-394 FVTDPITQQ
+394 FVIDPITQQ
-403 ERQLTVGELQK
+403 ERQLTIGELQK

-427 IVSAE
+427 VVSAE
-432 TLTDLGIKKGT
+432 TLTDLGIKKST

-451 EGLDLNKLEEAQQ
+451 EGLDLNKSEEAQQ

-477 VDPTTKLRIEAKIK
+477 VDPTTKLRIETKIK
-491 EVQDNLQA
+491 EVEDNLKA
-499 LEIRQKEA
+499 LETKQKEA
-507 QDERLKSTTAREDI
+507 QDERLKSATDRDDI

-529 GRAERITEPVGDRGV
+529 GRAEGVSEPVGVRGA
-544 EPTADIRPTE
+544 EPTADLRPTE
-554 MGAQGRGATLAP
+554 MGEARRGAPLEPEA
-566 KTTEVIKG
+566 TEVIKA
-574 EIDLPSSIGKSGNIY
+574 E
-589 RLKPIPEGRISLG
+589 
-602 AFRSIESS
+602 
-610 PIAKDKELF
+610 
-619 RQLSSSQFNDLLA
+619 
-632 ANERNEAR
+632 
-640 PADYYKS
+640 
-647 FVADNKDLAL
+647 
-657 GQEKNK
+657 
-663 NGIQITFRPNTLS
+663 
-676 GRENVKPG
+676 
-684 TQGALGK
+684 
-691 IVGKEYVTEA
+691 
-701 IAPKAIQSFLVPKE
+701 KE
-715 QLKNIDALTQRLIK
+715 QIK
-729 ENFDAVKN
+729 SDEPKLAVD
-737 ENGSYTFTRRTG
+737 TMP
-749 AKQEAPKYAKEAAAL
+749 AI
-764 TRETPETI
+764 RETPETI
-772 ISALKERFGNNINKA
+772 ISALKERFGNNVNKA
-787 ISRGEVKL
+787 MERGDVKL

-810 AYFDKGVAHLITDR
+810 AYFDKGAAHLITDR

-838 GVHYGL
+838 GVHFGL
-844 EGMVG
+844 EGMAG

-867 KAVREATEH
+867 AAVKAATEH

-901 SAPNHT
+901 SAPNHN
-907 LWRRIVSAVKDFLFK
+907 LWRRIVSAIKEFLLK

-934 DIQDLV
+934 DIQDLI
-940 NRSTARSLA
+940 NRSTAKSLA
-949 GKIKSATKEIQY
+949 GKIKPSTRVENFKNWFGKSKIVDGEGAPLRLYHGTSENFDVFKHPSETKGPKGGFIDTQGFYFTADPGVAEVYADHFGRNLKLGPKGYIRKAANQTIVPVYLRIENPFVVDMKKPFDHPSHQAIKQGRIDYEVMANLKSKGYDGVILKTTNGGNEYVAFDANQIKSATGNLGTFDINRPEIQY

-1025 YAGAGIQSKLIKDFN
+1025 YAGAGVQSKLIKDFN

-1076 FDSNGVAKVE
+1076 FDENGVAKVE
-1086 PSPYHISAVFDEL
+1086 PSQYHISAVFDEL

-1125 DILANNAKY
+1125 DILENNAKY

-1168 LKYAE
+1168 LKYAN
-1173 EFSEVKKMAE
+1173 EFPEVKKMAE

-1210 RDTKGYVPLFRVMED
+1210 RGTKGYVPLFRVMEE
-1225 LDVVTPGAK
+1225 LDNATPGAK

-1283 VEQLAIRGEDNKPA
+1283 VKQLAVHDEAGQPI
-1297 YRYQVPADKADVM
+1297 YHFQVPADKADVM
-1310 TPIFD
+1310 TPIFVD
-1315 NGVRKYVEYSDP
+1315 GKRKFVEYTDP

-1359 ATPTFQVY
+1359 ATPTFQIY

-1389 GEVFKSFYATL
+1389 GEVFKSFYTTL

-1412 RLGISGGFGHNAKD
+1412 RLGISGGFGHTAKD

-1592 GFKVPVASEIAMLT
+1592 GFKVP
-1606 KAIPEM
+1606 
-1612 TWQYINREGTENPMD
+1612 
-1627 STKLMQAIGQSFAD
+1627 
-1641 GLLGPNLMPQAFR
+1641 
-1654 AGVEVVT
+1654 
-1661 NHDFLTG
+1661 
-1668 NPIIGRGLENL
+1668 
-1679 ATAEQFT
+1679 
-1686 ENTSQL
+1686 
-1692 AKLIGGTGIIS
+1692 
-1703 PVNLDHL
+1703 
-1710 IKGYGGTMAA
+1710 GYH
-1720 GVLYAT
+1720 
-1726 DATANMFFNDK
+1726 F
-1737 LPTTPLYRVPM
+1737 
-1748 IGSFMYSPEGKG
+1748 
-1760 QLNDYYDLKNR
+1760 
-1771 SDEVTATLNH
+1771 
-1781 IRKFGSPE
+1781 
-1789 EAQEYATDKKEI
+1789 
-1801 LAIRG
+1801 
-1806 RVNTISNQ
+1806 
-1814 MKILREQRKRII
+1814 
-1826 VSNLSSDEKRSQL
+1826 SS
-1839 NIIDS
+1839 
-1844 RINNMVQNIGALR
+1844 
-1857 VKAGL
+1857 

>member
-1 MPSYTIEIPGKGS
+1 M
-14 YTVDSPSDLTD
+14 
-25 YQAYRAVQKQIAADD
+25 
-40 IALQQHQTKT
+40 
-50 GFIPAVKAGAR
+50 
-61 QFVAGAEEA
+61 
-70 LGFKEAAEEQR
+70 
-81 QKAAAAFE
+81 
-89 PTTEEDIALAKEK
+89 
-102 GIFPAAGAYLSQK
+102 
-115 ITEPLGGIVGRFGAP
+115 
-130 TVAGIVAPEA
+130 
-140 AVAGIG
+140 
-146 ARALAFAAT
+146 
-155 DLPAS
+155 
-160 IGESMEAQRAAG
+160 
-172 QEVDPTKAIAA
+172 
-183 GLAKTTIAT
+183 
-192 IGMPGVGRISQAL
+192 
-205 GPKVLAEAEAL
+205 
-216 APRVAAGVI
+216 
-225 TKEAALAQLSGRA
+225 
-238 KTYAQSML
+238 
-246 ANTVAG
+246 
-252 TGMMLGTEAVERF
+252 
-265 QTGQPQMTGKE
+265 
-276 VLETTEQAAILSPFF
+276 
-291 AALHRSGRTEAL
+291 
-303 DKLSD
+303 
-308 AQKTRELEVQ
+308 
-318 KIYEDRYKLA
+318 
-328 SLDEK
+328 
-333 AKIQRD
+333 
-339 LADLDLQQKIRE
+339 
-351 RIYADTN
+351 
-358 KPVQEIINE
+358 
-367 ITGVTKP
+367 
-374 EGVKTKQADIEAAL
+374 
-388 NEPSGQ
+388 
-394 FVTDPITQQ
+394 
-403 ERQLTVGELQK
+403 
-414 IQRPELFPEEPAN
+414 
-427 IVSAE
+427 
-432 TLTDLGIKKGT
+432 GIKKGT

-544 EPTADIRPTE
+544 GPTADIRPTE
-554 MGAQGRGATLAP
+554 MGEARRGAPLEP
-566 KTTEVIKG
+566 ETTELIKG
-574 EIDLPSSIGKSGNIY
+574 EKDQI
-589 RLKPIPEGRISLG
+589 
-602 AFRSIESS
+602 RSDE
-610 PIAKDKELF
+610 PK
-619 RQLSSSQFNDLLA
+619 LA
-632 ANERNEAR
+632 VDEM
-640 PADYYKS
+640 PA
-647 FVADNKDLAL
+647 
-657 GQEKNK
+657 
-663 NGIQITFRPNTLS
+663 I
-676 GRENVKPG
+676 
-684 TQGALGK
+684 
-691 IVGKEYVTEA
+691 
-701 IAPKAIQSFLVPKE
+701 
-715 QLKNIDALTQRLIK
+715 
-729 ENFDAVKN
+729 
-737 ENGSYTFTRRTG
+737 
-749 AKQEAPKYAKEAAAL
+749 
-764 TRETPETI
+764 RETPETI
-772 ISALKERFGNNINKA
+772 ISALKERFGNNVNKA
-787 ISRGEVKL
+787 MERGDVKL

-810 AYFDKGVAHLITDR
+810 AYFDKGAAHLITDR

-838 GVHYGL
+838 GVHFGL
-844 EGMVG
+844 EGMAG

-867 KAVREATEH
+867 QAVRAATEH

-901 SAPNHT
+901 SAPNHN

-1004 GRKNIV
+1004 GRKNIT

-1025 YAGAGIQSKLIKDFN
+1025 YAGAGVQSKLIKDFN

-1068 SAKEGRII
+1068 SAKEGRVI
-1076 FDSNGVAKVE
+1076 FDESGVAKVE
-1086 PSPYHISAVFDEL
+1086 PSQYHISAVFDEL
-1099 GTLSKKIGPSDA
+1099 GTLSKKIGASDA
-1111 KHVASAYLQALRYK
+1111 KHVSSAYLQALRYK
-1125 DILANNAKY
+1125 EIIENNAKY

-1155 FVSDEQRAAIEPS
+1155 YISDEQRAAIEPS

-1173 EFSEVKKMAE
+1173 EFPEVKKMAE
-1183 IYDRVNRDEIDML
+1183 IYDKVNRDEIDML
-1196 EKAGIYSKEYADKL
+1196 EKADIYSKEYAEKL
-1210 RDTKGYVPLFRVMED
+1210 RNTKGYVPLFRVMED
-1225 LDVVTPGAK
+1225 LDGATPGAK

-1242 LGKQHAFEGSE
+1242 LGKQHAFEGSD

-1283 VEQLAIRGEDNKPA
+1283 VKQLAVHDEAGQPV
-1297 YRYQVPADKADVM
+1297 YHFQVPADKADVM
-1310 TPIFD
+1310 TPIFVD
-1315 NGVRKYVEYSDP
+1315 GKRKYVEYTDP
-1327 LFARAVHGIE
+1327 LFARAVYGVE

-1345 LMGKAS
+1345 FMGKAS
-1351 NALRIGVT
+1351 KALRIGVT

-1437 EANTLGKRAL
+1437 EANTLGKRAI

-1474 GLENADG
+1474 GAENADG

-1509 VRVLTQVVPFLNAYI
+1509 IKVLSQVVPFLNAYI

-1548 ILFAQTALKI
+1548 LLFAQTAIKI
-1558 AALSTVYA
+1558 AALSTIYA

-1592 GFKVPVASEIAMLT
+1592 GIKVPVASEIAMLT

-1612 TWQYINREGTENPMD
+1612 TWQYINREGTANPMD
-1627 STKLMQAIGQSFAD
+1627 STKLMQAIGGSFAD

-1654 AGVEVVT
+1654 AGVEVAT
-1661 NHDFLTG
+1661 NYDFLTG

-1679 ATAEQFT
+1679 ATSEQFT

>member
-1 MPSYTIEIPGKGS
+1 
-14 YTVDSPSDLTD
+14 
-25 YQAYRAVQKQIAADD
+25 VQKQIAADD
-40 IALQQHQTKT
+40 LALQQHQTKT

-81 QKAAAAFE
+81 QKAAATFE

-102 GIFPAAGAYLSQK
+102 GIFPTAGAYLSQK
-115 ITEPLGGIVGRFGAP
+115 VTEPLGGIVGRFGAP

-140 AVAGIG
+140 ALAGIG
-146 ARALAFAAT
+146 ARALAFGAT

-160 IGESMEAQRAAG
+160 IGESMEAQRAVG
-172 QEVDPTKAIAA
+172 QEVDPIRAIAA

-192 IGMPGVGRISQAL
+192 IGMPGVGNISRAL

-216 APRVAAGVI
+216 APRVAAGKI
-225 TKEAALAQLSGRA
+225 TKEEAIAQLSGRA

-276 VLETTEQAAILSPFF
+276 ALETVEQAAILSPFF
-291 AALHRSGRTEAL
+291 AALHPTGRKAAEAKLTEAQQVRETNVAERDAL
-303 DKLSD
+303 RTKLSSLEQRAEIARNTPEPTIENQAFIAD
-308 AQKTRELEVQ
+308 ELNKLGNYAPEGSKIAKSIAKMQESVQ
-318 KIYEDRYKLA
+318 K
-328 SLDEK
+328 
-333 AKIQRD
+333 
-339 LADLDLQQKIRE
+339 
-351 RIYADTN
+351 
-358 KPVQEIINE
+358 
-367 ITGVTKP
+367 
-374 EGVKTKQADIEAAL
+374 DIEAKDVEARQKAIDEL
-388 NEPSGQ
+388 TNVPENI
-394 FVTDPITQQ
+394 VELATQAN
-403 ERQLTVGELQK
+403 R
-414 IQRPELFPEEPAN
+414 PAN

-432 TLTDLGIKKGT
+432 TLTDLGIKKST

-451 EGLDLNKLEEAQQ
+451 EGLDLTKPEEAQQ
-464 FIEGLTLFKEQKG
+464 FIEGLTLFKEQTG
-477 VDPTTKLRIEAKIK
+477 VDPTTKLRIETKIK
-491 EVQDNLQA
+491 EVQDNLKA
-499 LEIRQKEA
+499 LETTQKEA
-507 QDERLKSTTAREDI
+507 QDERLKSTTDREDI
-521 SVSGEPMA
+521 SVSGEPLG
-529 GRAERITEPVGDRGV
+529 GRAERSEELIGARTDEL
-544 EPTADIRPTE
+544 PTDIRPTE
-554 MGAQGRGATLAP
+554 MGAQGRGAPLEP
-566 KTTEVIKG
+566 ETTEVIKG
-574 EIDLPSSIGKSGNIY
+574 EKDQIKSDEPKLAIG
-589 RLKPIPEGRISLG
+589 
-602 AFRSIESS
+602 
-610 PIAKDKELF
+610 DM
-619 RQLSSSQFNDLLA
+619 
-632 ANERNEAR
+632 
-640 PADYYKS
+640 PA
-647 FVADNKDLAL
+647 
-657 GQEKNK
+657 
-663 NGIQITFRPNTLS
+663 I
-676 GRENVKPG
+676 
-684 TQGALGK
+684 
-691 IVGKEYVTEA
+691 
-701 IAPKAIQSFLVPKE
+701 
-715 QLKNIDALTQRLIK
+715 
-729 ENFDAVKN
+729 
-737 ENGSYTFTRRTG
+737 
-749 AKQEAPKYAKEAAAL
+749 
-764 TRETPETI
+764 RETPETI
-772 ISALKERFGNNINKA
+772 ISALTERFGNNVNKA
-787 ISRGEVKL
+787 MERGDVKL

-810 AYFDKGVAHLITDR
+810 AYFDKGAAHLITDR

-838 GVHYGL
+838 GVHFGL
-844 EGMVG
+844 EGMAG

-907 LWRRIVSAVKDFLFK
+907 LWRRIVSAIKDFLLK

-934 DIQDLV
+934 DIQDLI
-940 NRSTARSLA
+940 NRSTAKALA
-949 GKIKSATKEIQY
+949 GKIKPAVKEIQY

-989 KEFATGTYDQFKSEE
+989 KEFATGTYDQFKTQD

-1010 DSASRAF
+1010 DSANRAF

-1025 YAGAGIQSKLIKDFN
+1025 YAGAGVQSKLIKDFN

-1076 FDSNGVAKVE
+1076 FDESGVAKVE

-1099 GTLSKKIGPSDA
+1099 GTLSKKIGPADA

-1134 EALIKR
+1134 EALLKSTKNEELIK
-1140 TENQKL
+1140 K
-1146 KDQYKKEIK
+1146 YKKEIK

-1168 LKYAE
+1168 LKYAN
-1173 EFSEVKKMAE
+1173 EFPEVKKMAE

-1196 EKAGIYSKEYADKL
+1196 EKAGIYSKEYAEKL
-1210 RDTKGYVPLFRVMED
+1210 RNTKGYVPLFRVMED
-1225 LDVVTPGAK
+1225 LDGATPGAK
-1234 QYFKGLVD
+1234 QYFKGLAD

-1253 RQTLDVLDN
+1253 KQTLDVLDN

-1283 VEQLAIRGEDNKPA
+1283 VKQLAVHDEAGQPI
-1297 YRYQVPADKADVM
+1297 YHFQVPADKADVM
-1310 TPIFD
+1310 TPIFVD
-1315 NGVRKYVEYSDP
+1315 GKRKFVEYTDP

-1359 ATPTFQVY
+1359 ATPTFQIY

-1389 GEVFKSFYATL
+1389 GEVFKSFYTTL

-1460 QRRAVFKRTLLETG
+1460 QRRAIFKRTLLETG
-1474 GLENADG
+1474 GVENADG

-1592 GFKVPVASEIAMLT
+1592 GFKVPVASEVAMLT

-1612 TWQYINREGTENPMD
+1612 TWQYINREGTANPMD
-1627 STKLMQAIGQSFAD
+1627 STKLMQAIGGSFAD
-1641 GLLGPNLMPQAFR
+1641 GLLGPNLMPQALR

-1668 NPIIGRGLENL
+1668 NPIVGRGLENL

-1692 AKLIGGTGIIS
+1692 ARLVGGTGIIS

-1720 GVLYAT
+1720 GFLYAT

-1760 QLNDYYDLKNR
+1760 QLNDYYDLKDR

-1781 IRKFGSPE
+1781 LRKFGTPE
-1789 EAQEYATDKKEI
+1789 EAQEYAMDKKE
-1801 LAIRG
+1801 LLSIRG
-1806 RVNTISNQ
+1806 QVNAISNQ

-1826 VSNLSSDEKRSQL
+1826 ASNLSSDEKRNQL
-1839 NIIDS
+1839 NIIDA

>member
-14 YTVDSPSDLTD
+14 YTVDSPTDLTD
-25 YQAYRAVQKQIAADD
+25 YQAYRAVQKQITADD

-81 QKAAAAFE
+81 QKAAASFE

-102 GIFPAAGAYLSQK
+102 GILPAAGAYLSQK
-115 ITEPLGGIVGRFGAP
+115 ITEPLGGIVGRYGAP

-140 AVAGIG
+140 AVAGLG
-146 ARALAFAAT
+146 ARALAFGAT

-160 IGESMEAQRAAG
+160 IGESMEAQRAVG
-172 QEVDPTKAIAA
+172 QEVDPTRAIAA

-216 APRVAAGVI
+216 APRVAAGAI

-252 TGMMLGTEAVERF
+252 TGMMLGIESVERF

-276 VLETTEQAAILSPFF
+276 ALETAEQAALLSPFF
-291 AALHRSGRTEAL
+291 ALLHRSGRTEAL

-358 KPVQEIINE
+358 RPVQEIIDE
-367 ITGVTKP
+367 LTGVTKP
-374 EGVKTKQADIEAAL
+374 EGVKTTKADIEAAL

-544 EPTADIRPTE
+544 GPTADIRPTE
-554 MGAQGRGATLAP
+554 MGEARRGAPLEP
-566 KTTEVIKG
+566 ETTELIKG
-574 EIDLPSSIGKSGNIY
+574 EKDQI
-589 RLKPIPEGRISLG
+589 
-602 AFRSIESS
+602 RSDE
-610 PIAKDKELF
+610 PK
-619 RQLSSSQFNDLLA
+619 LA
-632 ANERNEAR
+632 VDEM
-640 PADYYKS
+640 PA
-647 FVADNKDLAL
+647 
-657 GQEKNK
+657 
-663 NGIQITFRPNTLS
+663 I
-676 GRENVKPG
+676 
-684 TQGALGK
+684 
-691 IVGKEYVTEA
+691 
-701 IAPKAIQSFLVPKE
+701 
-715 QLKNIDALTQRLIK
+715 
-729 ENFDAVKN
+729 
-737 ENGSYTFTRRTG
+737 
-749 AKQEAPKYAKEAAAL
+749 
-764 TRETPETI
+764 RETPETI
-772 ISALKERFGNNINKA
+772 ISALKERFGNNVNKA
-787 ISRGEVKL
+787 MERGDVKL

-810 AYFDKGVAHLITDR
+810 AYFDKGAAHLITDR

-838 GVHYGL
+838 GVHFGL
-844 EGMVG
+844 EGMAG

-867 KAVREATEH
+867 QAVRAATEH

-901 SAPNHT
+901 SAPNHN

-1004 GRKNIV
+1004 GRKNIT

-1025 YAGAGIQSKLIKDFN
+1025 YAGAGVQSKLIKDFN

-1068 SAKEGRII
+1068 SAKEGRVI
-1076 FDSNGVAKVE
+1076 FDESGVAKVE
-1086 PSPYHISAVFDEL
+1086 PSQYHISAVFDEL
-1099 GTLSKKIGPSDA
+1099 GTLSKKIGASDA
-1111 KHVASAYLQALRYK
+1111 KHVSSAYLQALRYK
-1125 DILANNAKY
+1125 EIIENNAKY

-1155 FVSDEQRAAIEPS
+1155 YISDEQRAAIEPS

-1173 EFSEVKKMAE
+1173 EFPEVKKMAE
-1183 IYDRVNRDEIDML
+1183 IYDKVNRDEIDML
-1196 EKAGIYSKEYADKL
+1196 EKADIYSKEYAEKL
-1210 RDTKGYVPLFRVMED
+1210 RNTKGYVPLFRVMED
-1225 LDVVTPGAK
+1225 LDGATPGAK

-1242 LGKQHAFEGSE
+1242 LGKQHAFEGSD

-1283 VEQLAIRGEDNKPA
+1283 VKQLAVHDEAGQPV
-1297 YRYQVPADKADVM
+1297 YHFQVPADKADVM
-1310 TPIFD
+1310 TPIFVD
-1315 NGVRKYVEYSDP
+1315 GKRKYVEYTDP
-1327 LFARAVHGIE
+1327 LFARAVYGVE

-1345 LMGKAS
+1345 FMGKAS
-1351 NALRIGVT
+1351 KALRIGVT

-1437 EANTLGKRAL
+1437 EANTLGKRAI

-1474 GLENADG
+1474 GAENADG

-1509 VRVLTQVVPFLNAYI
+1509 IKVLSQVVPFLNAYI

-1548 ILFAQTALKI
+1548 LLFAQTAIKI
-1558 AALSTVYA
+1558 AALSTIYA

-1612 TWQYINREGTENPMD
+1612 TWQYINREGTANPMD
-1627 STKLMQAIGQSFAD
+1627 STKLMQAIGGSFAD

-1654 AGVEVVT
+1654 AGVEVAT
-1661 NHDFLTG
+1661 NYDFLTG

-1679 ATAEQFT
+1679 ATSEQFT

-1692 AKLIGGTGIIS
+1692 ARLIGGTGIIS